1 MKIRTYIYGLLT
13 AVLGCGM
20 SGCALRDDDL
30 MAEAMRIQLGAEVT
44 SSVLSRVSPNVMDYD
59 VNQLLPITL
68 VRWDEGLG
76 DNVSG
81 KTELSATMGIPAT
94 DGTWL
99 REIAFDAPQFYKDK
113 EKGVGF
119 AGWYPASD
127 DEGWVKVKTGD
138 KEEVIDSNH
147 TMTYNLDGTTDVMVS
162 DFARGNFQSGM
173 PALKFHHA
181 LSMYKIYVYA
191 VDEECRK
198 TWGELTQ
205 VTLSNLHQQLK
216 VQLPATF
223 TGDWEPKYSFSTP
236 QPESGPPTS
245 YKLFN
250 DGAQQ
255 ALPVGMSNA
264 EEVGTLLHG
273 KPAGGGSIPEGVL
286 YIEAKTTEQTAGVK
300 VAVVRDFKPGYTYNI
315 YLKFSEKGIINADV
329 SATDWEYDPDNEY
342 VVTQDYGLLTDLSR
356 YGTAN
361 CYIVSSANRG
371 YCFDATVKGNGVNTL
386 TKKDGTVIQLP
397 DRDVHLDIDEVKIL
411 RSDAM
416 MELNTDGKMQPITDY
431 ATRVNTPIVELL
443 SNKLTDGKIVF
454 RVPGNKDNSSDY
466 RLICRGNVKIGAY
479 KNGKIVWS
487 WHIWVTDKPQNQ
499 GYSNGYVALDR
510 NLGAVTDDYKTF
522 QRVHSAWSGLYYQW
536 GRKDPIFRPT
546 VDENDDWKDV
556 WPRNVIDR
564 AVSVAEAHEKPTAY
578 FWSSTS
584 NDWTT
589 DTENSDYFWGYISVR
604 DDVKKTLY
612 DPCPPGYRVPGNAIW
627 ENQTDAMT
635 VSPVSNGTTFA
646 GYEFTIRDMID
657 IYYPAAACLA
667 EGQLFTCDHNGT
679 HDNTEKYTYLYS
691 ATPYDPSLY
700 GQTDPKYKGLA
711 YHFRY
716 NEKSGA
722 SSPVL
727 VADPDQYHV
736 KRSAAY
742 PVRCV
747 FENSA
752 PTVTDLSEV
761 QTANSYVVSKS
772 GFYKFRATTRGNGV
786 TGLYVVSNGTLAYR
800 SFDATMGAGISG
812 IDKIDLLWWQ
822 GDLSADSNYKTFA
835 NGNPSSDKVAAK
847 CPVVILDNGKLEDGF
862 ATFYV
867 TVDETT
873 YGNVGL
879 AAYDAN
885 GEILWSWHIWIQPEV
900 KVVRLGDY
908 TVMDRNL
915 GATYAPANENYESDN
930 FYANLGLYYQWG
942 RKDPFFPPKGKDNT
956 DNSTDVW
963 FKKENGVWK
972 KQTQNS
978 VSTKN
983 LIPQSVKHPLEFYK
997 SGNSLWQTSFLTL
1010 DAEPN
1015 DLWGYVGSA
1024 GTPGESFAKTMY
1036 DPCPPGY
1043 RVMQHDVFQSANI
1056 CSSDNQNNY
1065 IISGSNYN
1073 SNGIYFKDN
1082 MTAMGTI
1089 SAGGVWF
1096 PNSRA
1101 INSAGNFV
1109 NDNNYRLSTATPYY
1123 NPGGYDNWWQYTPP
1137 YVNSREMRW
1146 SIQYSYYYYYQ
1157 VQQNHLNNWMAD
1169 GRVVRCQME

>member
-1 MKIRTYIYGLLT
+1 MKIRMYIYGLLT

-44 SSVLSRVSPNVMDYD
+44 SSVLSRVSPNVMVYD
-59 VNQLLPITL
+59 VNQSLPITL

-81 KTELSATMGIPAT
+81 KTELSATMGTPAT

-99 REIAFDAPQFYKDK
+99 REIAFDTPQFYNSKVGD
-113 EKGVGF
+113 VGF
-119 AGWYPASD
+119 AGWYPASTHG
-127 DEGWVKVKTGD
+127 GWVKTDGK
-138 KEEVIDSNH
+138 VIDPNH

-181 LSMYKIYVYA
+181 LSMYKIFVYA
-191 VDEECRK
+191 VDDGCKK
-198 TWGELTQ
+198 TWGELKQ
-205 VTLSNLHQQLK
+205 VTLSNLHEQLK
-216 VQLPATF
+216 VQLPASF
-223 TGDWEPKYSFSTP
+223 TGDWAPQYRFSTP
-236 QPESGPPTS
+236 QSESGNPTYQS
-245 YKLFN
+245 YEILN
-250 DGAQQ
+250 DVEQQ
-255 ALPVGMSNA
+255 ELPVGMSYA
-264 EEVGTLLHG
+264 KEVGTLLHG
-273 KPAGGGSIPEGVL
+273 KPAGGGNIREGVL
-286 YIEAKTTEQTAGVK
+286 YIEAITTKQTEAVK

-329 SATDWEYDPDNEY
+329 SATDWTYDSSEYE
-342 VVTQDYGLLTDLSR
+342 VTQDFGLLTDLSR

-386 TKKDGTVIQLP
+386 TKRDGTVIQLP
-397 DRDVHLDIDEVKIL
+397 DRDVHLDIDTVAIL

-416 MELNTDGKMQPITDY
+416 MELDANGKMQPITDY
-431 ATRVNTPIVELL
+431 AKRVNTPIVELL

-454 RVPGNKDNSSDY
+454 RVPGNKANSSDY
-466 RLICRGNVKIGAY
+466 RLIYRGNVKIGAY

-510 NLGAVTDDYKTF
+510 NLGAVTNDYNTF
-522 QRVHSAWSGLYYQW
+522 QPVHSAWSGLYYQW

-546 VDENDDWKDV
+546 VDEQPEWAAI
-556 WPRNVIDR
+556 WPPKKENRV
-564 AVSVAEAHEKPTAY
+564 VSVAEAHENPTTY
-578 FWSSTS
+578 FWDSAS

-667 EGQLFTCDHNGT
+667 EGGLQYSDKKNVSQMENF
-679 HDNTEKYTYLYS
+679 TYLYS

-700 GQTDPKYKGLA
+700 GQTDSKYKGLA

-716 NEKSGA
+716 NDQQP
-722 SSPVL
+722 SPVL
-727 VADPDQYHV
+727 VGNDPDQYHV

-786 TGLYVVSNGTLAYR
+786 TGLLVVQDDGTYYR

-822 GDLSADSNYKTFA
+822 GDLSTGSDYKTFT
-835 NGNPSSDKVAAK
+835 NGSPSSDEVAAK
-847 CPVVILDNGKLEDGF
+847 CPVTILDNGKLEDGF

-867 TVDETT
+867 KVDETT

-885 GEILWSWHIWIQPEV
+885 GTILWSWHIWIQPEV

-915 GATYAPANENYESDN
+915 GATYAPADKNYDSNN
-930 FYANLGLYYQWG
+930 FYANIGLYYQWG
-942 RKDPFFPPKGKDNT
+942 RKDPFFPPSGKNNT

-963 FKKENGVWK
+963 FKKENGVWT
-972 KQTQNS
+972 KQTFNNVTS
-978 VSTKN
+978 KSTIKESA
-983 LIPQSVKHPLEFYK
+983 QHPLDYY
-997 SGNSLWQTSFLTL
+997 SSNNTLWQTSYSNLK
-1010 DAEPN
+1010 EQPN

-1024 GTPGESFAKTMY
+1024 GSIGESFAKTMY

-1056 CSSDNQNNY
+1056 CNANDGTSY
-1065 IISGSNYN
+1065 TFYSGIYN
-1073 SNGIYFKDN
+1073 SNGIYFNDGLSTSKG
-1082 MTAMGTI
+1082 AI

-1101 INSAGNFV
+1101 IGSSGNFV
-1109 NDNNYRLSTATPYY
+1109 NGNYRLSTATPFYKDTQTL
-1123 NPGGYDNWWQYTPP
+1123 N
-1137 YVNSREMRW
+1137 VREMRW
-1146 SIQYSYYYYYQ
+1146 TKSSIQQDNSS
-1157 VQQNHLNNWMAD
+1157 WMAAA
-1169 GRVVRCQME
+1169 RVVRCQME

>member
-1 MKIRTYIYGLLT
+1 MYIYALLMAVTGYGL
-13 AVLGCGM
+13 
-20 SGCALRDDDL
+20 SGCVRQDEDL

-59 VNQLLPITL
+59 VNQSLPITL
-68 VRWDEGLG
+68 VRWDETRG
-76 DNVSG
+76 DNVYG
-81 KTELSATMGIPAT
+81 RTELRATMGTPAT

-99 REIAFDAPQFYKDK
+99 REIAFDIPQFYNDK
-113 EKGVGF
+113 VGDVGF

-127 DEGWVKVKTGD
+127 DTSWVKTVDD
-138 KEEVIDSNH
+138 KVIDSNH
-147 TMTYNLDGTTDVMVS
+147 TMTYKLDGTTDVMVS

-173 PALKFHHA
+173 PALTFHHA
-181 LSMYKIYVYA
+181 LSMYKIYAYA
-191 VDEECRK
+191 VDDECK
-198 TWGELTQ
+198 ETWGELTK

-223 TGDWEPKYSFSTP
+223 TGDWEPQYSFSTP
-236 QPESGPPTS
+236 QPESGTPTYQS
-245 YKLFN
+245 YEILN

-273 KPAGGGSIPEGVL
+273 KPAGGGSISEGVL
-286 YIEAKTTEQTAGVK
+286 YIEAVTTKQTKGVK
-300 VAVVRDFKPGYTYNI
+300 VAVVRDFQPGHTYHI
-315 YLKFSEKGIINADV
+315 YLKFSEKGIINAEV
-329 SATDWEYDPDNEY
+329 SATDWVYDSENDYE
-342 VVTQDYGLLTDLSR
+342 VTQDFGLLTDLSR

-386 TKKDGTVIQLP
+386 TKRDGTVIQLP
-397 DRDVHLDIDEVKIL
+397 DREISLTDIDHVKIL

-416 MELNTDGKMQPITDY
+416 MKLDANGKMQPITNNEE
-431 ATRVNTPIVELL
+431 RVNTEIIELL
-443 SNKLTDGKIVF
+443 SDKLTDGKVVF
-454 RVPGNKDNSSDY
+454 NVPGNKDDSGDY
-466 RLICRGNVKIGAY
+466 RLIHRGNVKIAAY
-479 KNGKIVWS
+479 DKAGKIVWS

-522 QRVHSAWSGLYYQW
+522 QASHSAWAGLYYQW

-546 VDENDDWKDV
+546 VQQGDWSTV
-556 WPRNVIDR
+556 WPQNVR
-564 AVSVAEAHEKPTAY
+564 RQRVSVAEAHADPTAY
-578 FWSSTS
+578 FYDPGS
-584 NDWTT
+584 NHWTT
-589 DTENSDYFWGYISVR
+589 DEQNSDYFWGYISMR

-627 ENQTDAMT
+627 ENRADGMKSQKLTN
-635 VSPVSNGTTFA
+635 SSSGFA
-646 GYEFTIRDMID
+646 GYDFSIANMIH
-657 IYYPAAACLA
+657 IYYPGAVCIA
-667 EGQLFTCDHNGT
+667 EGELKQTDEINGVGG
-679 HDNTEKYTYLYS
+679 DYTYLYS

-700 GQTDPKYKGLA
+700 GQTDAEHKGLA

-716 NEKSGA
+716 GGTNDT
-722 SSPVL
+722 PVL
-727 VADPDQYHV
+727 VADPVRYHV

-752 PTVTDLSEV
+752 PTVSDLSEV

-786 TGLYVVSNGTLAYR
+786 TGLHVVQGNSSVYR
-800 SFDATMGAGISG
+800 AFDAGMGAGISG
-812 IDKIDLLWWQ
+812 IDKVDVLWWQ
-822 GDLSADSNYKTFA
+822 GDLSQDSDYLRFA
-835 NGNPSSDKVAAK
+835 AGNPSSEKVEAE
-847 CPVVILDNGKLEDGF
+847 CPVVMLDNGRLEDGF

-885 GEILWSWHIWIQPEV
+885 GTILWSWHIWIQPEV
-900 KVVRLGDY
+900 KVVSLGAY

-915 GATYAPANENYESDN
+915 GATYAPEGTTFEGKN
-930 FYANLGLYYQWG
+930 FNASLGLYYQWG
-942 RKDPFFPPKGKDNT
+942 RKDPFFPPYSTYTTNTSTQPWFRKDYDGTWEKQNANTVTAKGT
-956 DNSTDVW
+956 
-963 FKKENGVWK
+963 
-972 KQTQNS
+972 
-978 VSTKN
+978 
-983 LIPQSVKHPLEFYK
+983 IPQSVQQPLSYYY
-997 SGNSLWQTSFLTL
+997 SGNTYWQTSYTGNKGQ
-1010 DAEPN
+1010 AN

-1024 GTPGESFAKTMY
+1024 GTIGDSFAKTMY

-1043 RVMQHDVFQSANI
+1043 RVMQHDVFESANI
-1056 CSSDNQNNY
+1056 CQSNAETAYDIGGNNY
-1065 IISGSNYN
+1065 TYN
-1073 SNGIYFKDN
+1073 ENGIYFTDGMK
-1082 MTAMGTI
+1082 AMGTI

-1096 PNSRA
+1096 PNARFITSTGDFS
-1101 INSAGNFV
+1101 SA
-1109 NDNNYRLSTATPYY
+1109 DNYRLSTATPFSSG
-1123 NPGGYDNWWQYTPP
+1123 NNTL
-1137 YVNSREMRW
+1137 NTREMRW
-1146 SIQYSYYYYYQ
+1146 EKTKTWSWSNYDGYK
-1157 VQQNHLNNWMAD
+1157 VWQNHGESSLDANWMVD

>member
-1 MKIRTYIYGLLT
+1 MKIRVYIYGLLT

-44 SSVLSRVSPNVMDYD
+44 SSVLSRVNPNVMDYD
-59 VNQLLPITL
+59 VNQSLPITL
-68 VRWDEGLG
+68 VRWDENQG

-81 KTELSATMGIPAT
+81 RTELSATMGTPAT

-99 REIAFDAPQFYKDK
+99 REIAFDTPQFYNNKVGD
-113 EKGVGF
+113 VGF

-127 DEGWVKVKTGD
+127 DADARWAKNGG
-138 KEEVIDSNH
+138 EVIASDN
-147 TMTYNLDGTTDVMVS
+147 TMTYNLDGTTDVMLS
-162 DFARGNFQSGM
+162 DFVRGNFQSGM

-191 VDEECRK
+191 VDDGCKE
-198 TWGELTQ
+198 TWGELKQ

-216 VQLPATF
+216 VKLPATF
-223 TGDWEPKYSFSTP
+223 TGGDWEPEYTYVTP
-236 QPESGPPTS
+236 TPEGGGNPTYKS
-245 YKLFN
+245 YELLDDNKPKE
-250 DGAQQ
+250 
-255 ALPVGMSNA
+255 LPVGMANA
-264 EEVGTLLHG
+264 IEVGTLLHG
-273 KPAGGGSIPEGVL
+273 KPAGGGKVTEGVL
-286 YIEAKTTEQTAGVK
+286 YIEAQTANQKENVR
-300 VAVVRDFKPGYTYNI
+300 VAVVRDFQPGHTYHI
-315 YLKFSEKGIINADV
+315 YLKFSEKGIINAEV
-329 SATDWEYDPDNEY
+329 SATDWVYDSENDYE
-342 VVTQDYGLLTDLSR
+342 VTQDFGLLTDLSR

-386 TKKDGTVIQLP
+386 TKRDGTVIQLP
-397 DRDVHLDIDEVKIL
+397 DRDVHLDIDTVAIL

-416 MELNTDGKMQPITDY
+416 MELDANGKMQPITDY
-431 ATRVNTPIVELL
+431 KERVKTPIVELL

-466 RLICRGNVKIGAY
+466 RLIYRGNVKIGAY

-487 WHIWVTDKPQNQ
+487 WHIWITDKPQNQ

-522 QRVHSAWSGLYYQW
+522 QPVHSAWSGLYYQW

-546 VDENDDWKDV
+546 VDERPEWAAI
-556 WPRNVIDR
+556 WPPKKENRV
-564 AVSVAEAHEKPTAY
+564 VSVAEAHEKPTTY

-657 IYYPAAACLA
+657 IYYPAAVCLA
-667 EGQLFTCDHNGT
+667 EGGLQYSDKKNVSQMENF
-679 HDNTEKYTYLYS
+679 TYLYS

-700 GQTDPKYKGLA
+700 GQTDSKYKGLA

-716 NEKSGA
+716 NDQQP
-722 SSPVL
+722 SPVL
-727 VADPDQYHV
+727 VGNDRDQYHV

-786 TGLYVVSNGTLAYR
+786 TGLLVVQDDGTYYR

-835 NGNPSSDKVAAK
+835 NGSPSSDEVAAK
-847 CPVVILDNGKLEDGF
+847 CPVVILDNGKLDDGF

-867 TVDETT
+867 KVDETT

-885 GEILWSWHIWIQPEV
+885 GTILWSWHIWIQPEV

-915 GATYAPANENYESDN
+915 GATYAPADKNYDSDN
-930 FYANLGLYYQWG
+930 FYANIGLYYQWG
-942 RKDPFFPPKGKDNT
+942 RKDPFFPPSGKNNT
-956 DNSTDVW
+956 NTSTDVW
-963 FKKENGVWK
+963 FKKENGLWT
-972 KQTQNS
+972 KQTSNKVTS
-978 VSTKN
+978 KSTIKESA
-983 LIPQSVKHPLEFYK
+983 QHPLDYY
-997 SGNSLWQTSFLTL
+997 SSSNNTLWQTTYTNLKE
-1010 DAEPN
+1010 EPN

-1024 GTPGESFAKTMY
+1024 GSIGESFAKTMY

-1043 RVMQHDVFQSANI
+1043 RVMQHDVFESANI
-1056 CSSDNQNNY
+1056 CNANDDTDFSFY
-1065 IISGSNYN
+1065 YGIYN
-1073 SNGIYFKDN
+1073 ENGIYFNDDLRTSKG
-1082 MTAMGTI
+1082 AI

-1096 PNSRA
+1096 PNARGIASDGKFA
-1101 INSAGNFV
+1101 AAGA
-1109 NDNNYRLSTATPYY
+1109 YRLSTATPFYKDSQTL
-1123 NPGGYDNWWQYTPP
+1123 NC
-1137 YVNSREMRW
+1137 REMKW
-1146 SIQYSYYYYYQ
+1146 SSTLIRQDNSS
-1157 VQQNHLNNWMAD
+1157 WMAD

>member
-1 MKIRTYIYGLLT
+1 MKIRVYIYGLLT

-20 SGCALRDDDL
+20 SGCALQDDDL

-59 VNQLLPITL
+59 VNQSLPITL
-68 VRWDEGLG
+68 VRWDENQG

-81 KTELSATMGIPAT
+81 RTELSATMGTPAT

-99 REIAFDAPQFYKDK
+99 REIAFGTPQFYNDK
-113 EKGVGF
+113 VGDVGF

-127 DEGWVKVKTGD
+127 AEGAGWVKNGG
-138 KEEVIDSNH
+138 EVIASDN
-147 TMTYNLDGTTDVMVS
+147 TMTYNLDGTTDVMLS
-162 DFARGNFQSGM
+162 DFVRGNFQSGM

-191 VDEECRK
+191 VDDGCKE
-198 TWGELTQ
+198 TWGELKQ

-216 VQLPATF
+216 VKLPATF
-223 TGDWEPKYSFSTP
+223 TGGDWEPEYTYVTP
-236 QPESGPPTS
+236 TPEGGGNPTQF
-245 YKLFN
+245 YELLDDNKPKE
-250 DGAQQ
+250 
-255 ALPVGMSNA
+255 LPVGMANA
-264 EEVGTLLHG
+264 IEVGTLLHG
-273 KPAGGGSIPEGVL
+273 KPAGGGKVTEGVL
-286 YIEAKTTEQTAGVK
+286 YIEAQTANQKENVR
-300 VAVVRDFKPGYTYNI
+300 VAVVRDFQPGHTYHI
-315 YLKFSEKGIINADV
+315 YLKFSEKGIINAEV
-329 SATDWEYDPDNEY
+329 SATDWVYDSENDYE
-342 VVTQDYGLLTDLSR
+342 VTQDFGLLTDLSR

-386 TKKDGTVIQLP
+386 TKRDGTVIQLP

-416 MELNTDGKMQPITDY
+416 MELDANGKMQPITDY
-431 ATRVNTPIVELL
+431 AKRVNTPIVELL

-454 RVPGNKDNSSDY
+454 RVPGNTDNSSDY
-466 RLICRGNVKIGAY
+466 RLIYRGNVKIGAY

-487 WHIWVTDKPQNQ
+487 WHIWITDKPQNQ

-522 QRVHSAWSGLYYQW
+522 QPVHSAWSGLYYQW

-546 VDENDDWKDV
+546 VDERPEWADI
-556 WPRNVIDR
+556 WPPKKENRV
-564 AVSVAEAHEKPTAY
+564 VSVAEAHEKPTTY

-679 HDNTEKYTYLYS
+679 HDKTEKYTYLYS

-700 GQTDPKYKGLA
+700 GQTDSRYKGLA

-716 NEKSGA
+716 NENSGA

-727 VADPDQYHV
+727 VADPNQYHV

-800 SFDATMGAGISG
+800 SFDATMGTGISG

-822 GDLSADSNYKTFA
+822 GDLSAGSDYKTFA
-835 NGNPSSDKVAAK
+835 NGSPSSDEVAAK
-847 CPVVILDNGKLEDGF
+847 CPVVILDNGKLDDGF

-867 TVDETT
+867 KVDETT

-885 GEILWSWHIWIQPEV
+885 GTILWSWHIWIQPEV

-915 GATYAPANENYESDN
+915 GATYAPADKDYDSNN
-930 FYANLGLYYQWG
+930 FYANIGLYYQWG
-942 RKDPFFPPKGKDNT
+942 RKDPFFPPKDKNNT

-963 FKKENGVWK
+963 FKKENGVWT
-972 KQTQNS
+972 KQTSNK
-978 VSTKN
+978 VTAKSTIKESA
-983 LIPQSVKHPLEFYK
+983 QHPLDYY
-997 SGNSLWQTSFLTL
+997 SSNNTLWQTSFLTL

-1043 RVMQHDVFQSANI
+1043 RVMQHDVFESANI
-1056 CSSDNQNNY
+1056 CNANDGTKY
-1065 IISGSNYN
+1065 TFHDGIYN
-1073 SNGIYFKDN
+1073 SNGIYFNDGLSTSK
-1082 MTAMGTI
+1082 GVI

-1096 PNSRA
+1096 PNARGIASDGMFA
-1101 INSAGNFV
+1101 AAGT
-1109 NDNNYRLSTATPYY
+1109 YRLSTATPFYKDSQTL
-1123 NPGGYDNWWQYTPP
+1123 NC
-1137 YVNSREMRW
+1137 REMKW
-1146 SIQYSYYYYYQ
+1146 SSTSIGQDNSS
-1157 VQQNHLNNWMAD
+1157 WMAD

>member
-1 MKIRTYIYGLLT
+1 MKIRVYIYGLLT

-59 VNQLLPITL
+59 VNQPLPITL

-99 REIAFDAPQFYKDK
+99 REIAFDTPQFYNDK
-113 EKGVGF
+113 VGDVGF

-127 DEGWVKVKTGD
+127 DAGWVETVDD
-138 KEEVIDSNH
+138 KVIDSNH
-147 TMTYNLDGTTDVMVS
+147 TMTYKLDGTTDVMVS

-181 LSMYKIYVYA
+181 LSMYKIYAYA
-191 VDEECRK
+191 VDEDCK
-198 TWGELTQ
+198 KSWGELKQ

-216 VQLPATF
+216 VKLPATF
-223 TGDWEPKYSFSTP
+223 TGGDWEPEYTYVTP
-236 QPESGPPTS
+236 TPEGGGNPTQS
-245 YKLFN
+245 YELLDDNKPKE
-250 DGAQQ
+250 
-255 ALPVGMSNA
+255 LPVGMANA
-264 EEVGTLLHG
+264 IEVGTLLHG
-273 KPAGGGSIPEGVL
+273 KPAGGGKVTEGVL
-286 YIEAKTTEQTAGVK
+286 YIEAQTANQKENVR
-300 VAVVRDFKPGYTYNI
+300 VAVVRDFQPGHTYHI
-315 YLKFSEKGIINADV
+315 YLKFSEKGIINAEV
-329 SATDWEYDPDNEY
+329 SATDWVYDSESDYE
-342 VVTQDYGLLTDLSR
+342 VTQDFGLLTDLSR

-397 DRDVHLDIDEVKIL
+397 DREISLTDIDHVKIL

-416 MELNTDGKMQPITDY
+416 MKLDANGKMQPITNNEE
-431 ATRVNTPIVELL
+431 RVNTEIIELL
-443 SNKLTDGKIVF
+443 SDKLTDGKVVF
-454 RVPGNKDNSSDY
+454 NVPGNEDDSGDY
-466 RLICRGNVKIGAY
+466 RLIYRGNVKIAAY
-479 KNGKIVWS
+479 DKAGNIVWS

-510 NLGAVTDDYKTF
+510 NLGAVTNDYSTF
-522 QRVHSAWSGLYYQW
+522 QANHSAWAGLYYQW

-546 VDENDDWKDV
+546 VQQGDWSTV
-556 WPRNVIDR
+556 WPQNVKQQR
-564 AVSVAEAHEKPTAY
+564 VSVAEAHADPTAY
-578 FWSSTS
+578 FYDPGS
-584 NDWTT
+584 NHWTT
-589 DTENSDYFWGYISVR
+589 DEQNSDYFWGYISMR

-627 ENQTDAMT
+627 ENRADGMKSQKLTN
-635 VSPVSNGTTFA
+635 SSSGFA
-646 GYEFTIRDMID
+646 GYDFSIANMIH
-657 IYYPAAACLA
+657 IYYPGAVCIA
-667 EGQLFTCDHNGT
+667 EGELKQTDEINGVGG
-679 HDNTEKYTYLYS
+679 DYTYLYS

-700 GQTDPKYKGLA
+700 GQTDAEHKGLA

-716 NEKSGA
+716 GGTNDT
-722 SSPVL
+722 PVL
-727 VADPDQYHV
+727 VADPVRYHV

-752 PTVTDLSEV
+752 PTVSDLSEV

-800 SFDATMGAGISG
+800 SFDATMGTGISG

-822 GDLSADSNYKTFA
+822 GNLSAGSDYKTFA
-835 NGNPSSDKVAAK
+835 NGSPSSDEVAAK
-847 CPVVILDNGKLEDGF
+847 CPVVILDNGKLDDGF

-867 TVDETT
+867 KVDETT

-885 GEILWSWHIWIQPEV
+885 GTILWSWHIWIQPEV

-915 GATYAPANENYESDN
+915 GATYAPANENYDSDN

-972 KQTQNS
+972 KQMQNS

-983 LIPQSVKHPLEFYK
+983 LIPQSVKHPLEFYS

-1043 RVMQHDVFQSANI
+1043 RVMQHDVFESANI
-1056 CSSDNQNNY
+1056 CNANDDREYSFYDG
-1065 IISGSNYN
+1065 IYN
-1073 SNGIYFKDN
+1073 ENGIYFKDGFE
-1082 MTAMGTI
+1082 TSKGTI

-1096 PNSRA
+1096 PNARGIASDGKFA
-1101 INSAGNFV
+1101 AAGS
-1109 NDNNYRLSTATPYY
+1109 YRLSTATPYY
-1123 NPGGYDNWWQYTPP
+1123 KDTQTLNC
-1137 YVNSREMRW
+1137 REMKW
-1146 SIQYSYYYYYQ
+1146 TSTSIWQDNSS
-1157 VQQNHLNNWMAD
+1157 WMAD

>member
-1 MKIRTYIYGLLT
+1 MKIRMYIYGLLT

-44 SSVLSRVSPNVMDYD
+44 SSVLSRVSPNVMVYD
-59 VNQLLPITL
+59 VNQSLPITL

-81 KTELSATMGIPAT
+81 KTELSATMGTPAT

-99 REIAFDAPQFYKDK
+99 REIAFDTPQFYNSKVGD
-113 EKGVGF
+113 VGF
-119 AGWYPASD
+119 AGWYPASTHG
-127 DEGWVKVKTGD
+127 GWVKTDGK
-138 KEEVIDSNH
+138 VIDPNH

-181 LSMYKIYVYA
+181 LSMYKIFVYA
-191 VDEECRK
+191 VDDGCKK
-198 TWGELTQ
+198 TWGELKQ
-205 VTLSNLHQQLK
+205 VTLSNLHEQLK
-216 VQLPATF
+216 VQLPASF
-223 TGDWEPKYSFSTP
+223 TGDWAPQYSFSTP
-236 QPESGPPTS
+236 QSESGTPTYQS
-245 YKLFN
+245 YEILN
-250 DGAQQ
+250 VGAQQ
-255 ALPVGMSNA
+255 ELPVGMSNA
-264 EEVGTLLHG
+264 KEVGTLLHG
-273 KPAGGGSIPEGVL
+273 KPAGGGNIREGVL
-286 YIEAKTTEQTAGVK
+286 YIEAITTKQTEAVK

-329 SATDWEYDPDNEY
+329 SATDWEYDPGNEY
-342 VVTQDYGLLTDLSR
+342 EVTQDFGLLTDLSR

-386 TKKDGTVIQLP
+386 TKRDGTVIQLP

-416 MELNTDGKMQPITDY
+416 MELDKNGKMQPIKDY
-431 ATRVNTPIVELL
+431 AKRVNTPIVELL

-454 RVPGNKDNSSDY
+454 RVPGNTANSSDY
-466 RLICRGNVKIGAY
+466 RLIYRGNVKIGAY

-522 QRVHSAWSGLYYQW
+522 QPVHSAWSGLYYQW

-546 VDENDDWKDV
+546 VDERPEWAAI
-556 WPRNVIDR
+556 WPPKKENRV
-564 AVSVAEAHEKPTAY
+564 VSVAEAHEKPTTY

-612 DPCPPGYRVPGNAIW
+612 DPCPPGYRVPGNALW
-627 ENQTDAMT
+627 ENQASDM
-635 VSPVSNGTTFA
+635 VVNQVSNGTTFA
-646 GYEFTIRDMID
+646 GYQFTIQNMIH

-667 EGQLFTCDHNGT
+667 DGQLFTCDHSGNNHDET
-679 HDNTEKYTYLYS
+679 HEYTYLYS

-716 NEKSGA
+716 NENSGA

-727 VADPDQYHV
+727 VADPEQYHV

-747 FENSA
+747 FENSS

-786 TGLYVVSNGTLAYR
+786 TGLLVVQDDGTYYR

-822 GDLSADSNYKTFA
+822 GDLSTGSDYKTFT
-835 NGNPSSDKVAAK
+835 NGSPSSDEVAAK
-847 CPVVILDNGKLEDGF
+847 CPVVVLDNGKLDDGF

-867 TVDETT
+867 KVDETT

-885 GEILWSWHIWIQPEV
+885 GTILWSWHIWIQPEV

-915 GATYAPANENYESDN
+915 GATYAPADENFASDK
-930 FYANLGLYYQWG
+930 FFANLGLYYQWG
-942 RKDPFFPPKGKDNT
+942 RKDPFFPPKGKNNT

-963 FKKENGVWK
+963 FKKENGVWT
-972 KQTQNS
+972 KQTFNNVTS
-978 VSTKN
+978 KSTIKESA
-983 LIPQSVKHPLEFYK
+983 QHPLDYY
-997 SGNSLWQTSFLTL
+997 SSNNTLWQTSYSNLK
-1010 DAEPN
+1010 EQPN

-1024 GTPGESFAKTMY
+1024 GSIGESFAKTMY

-1056 CSSDNQNNY
+1056 CNANDGTSY
-1065 IISGSNYN
+1065 TFGSGIYN
-1073 SNGIYFKDN
+1073 SNGIYFNDGLRTSK
-1082 MTAMGTI
+1082 GVI
-1089 SAGGVWF
+1089 SAGRVWF

-1101 INSAGNFV
+1101 IGSSGNFV
-1109 NDNNYRLSTATPYY
+1109 NGNYRLSTATPFYKDTQTL
-1123 NPGGYDNWWQYTPP
+1123 N
-1137 YVNSREMRW
+1137 VREMRW
-1146 SIQYSYYYYYQ
+1146 TKSSIQQDNSS
-1157 VQQNHLNNWMAD
+1157 WMAAA
-1169 GRVVRCQME
+1169 RVVRCQME

>member
-1 MKIRTYIYGLLT
+1 MKIRVYIYGLLT

-59 VNQLLPITL
+59 VDQILPITL
-68 VRWDEGLG
+68 IRWDENQG
-76 DNVSG
+76 DDVSG
-81 KTELSATMGIPAT
+81 KTELSATMGTPAT

-99 REIAFDAPQFYKDK
+99 REIAFDIPQFYNNKVGD
-113 EKGVGF
+113 VGF
-119 AGWYPASD
+119 AGWYPSS
-127 DEGWVKVKTGD
+127 GWVKTGG
-138 KEEVIDSNH
+138 KGN

-198 TWGELTQ
+198 TWGELKQ
-205 VTLSNLHQQLK
+205 VTLSNLHKQLK

-223 TGDWEPKYSFSTP
+223 TEDWEPVYSFSTP
-236 QPESGPPTS
+236 QSESGAPAYQS
-245 YKLFN
+245 YKILN

-255 ALPVGMSNA
+255 ELPVGMSNA

-273 KPAGGGSIPEGVL
+273 KPAGGGSISEGVL
-286 YIEAKTTEQTAGVK
+286 YIEAVTTKQTAGVK

-386 TKKDGTVIQLP
+386 TKRDGTIIQLP
-397 DRDVHLDIDEVKIL
+397 DKDVHLDIDSVAIL

-416 MELNTDGKMQPITDY
+416 MELDADGKMQPITNY
-431 ATRVNTPIVELL
+431 KERVKPPIVELL

-454 RVPGNKDNSSDY
+454 RVPGNTANSSDY

-510 NLGAVTDDYKTF
+510 NLGAVTNDYKTF
-522 QRVHSAWSGLYYQW
+522 QSAHSAWSGLYYQW

-546 VDENDDWKDV
+546 VDEKDEWKDV
-556 WPRNVIDR
+556 WPRKVVEH
-564 AVSVAEAHEKPTAY
+564 AVTVAEAHADPTAY

-612 DPCPPGYRVPGNAIW
+612 DPCPPGYRVPGNALW
-627 ENQTDAMT
+627 ENQTSDM
-635 VSPVSNGTTFA
+635 VVNRVSNGTTFA
-646 GYEFTIRDMID
+646 GYQFTIQKMIY
-657 IYYPAAACLA
+657 IYYPGTVCLA
-667 EGQLFTCDHNGT
+667 EGALQNSDDISANEMGKF
-679 HDNTEKYTYLYS
+679 TYLYS

-716 NEKSGA
+716 DENFGTNYNS
-722 SSPVL
+722 VL
-727 VADPDQYHV
+727 VADPDKYYV
-736 KRSAAY
+736 GRSAAY

-747 FENSA
+747 FEDSA

-761 QTANSYVVSKS
+761 QTANSYVVSRS

-822 GDLSADSNYKTFA
+822 GDLSARSDYKTFT
-835 NGNPSSDKVAAK
+835 NGNPSSDEVAAK
-847 CPVVILDNGKLEDGF
+847 CPVVILDNGKLDDGF

-885 GEILWSWHIWIQPEV
+885 GTILWSWHIWIQPEV

-915 GATYAPANENYESDN
+915 GATYAPADKNYYSDN

-942 RKDPFFPPKGKDNT
+942 RKDPFFPPIGKDNT
-956 DNSTDVW
+956 DKTTDVW

-983 LIPQSVKHPLEFYK
+983 LIPQSVKHPLEFYE

-1043 RVMQHDVFQSANI
+1043 RVMQHDVFESANI
-1056 CSSDNQNNY
+1056 CNANDNTEY
-1065 IISGSNYN
+1065 SFYN
-1073 SNGIYFKDN
+1073 GIYNENGIYFNDDLSTSK
-1082 MTAMGTI
+1082 GTI

-1123 NPGGYDNWWQYTPP
+1123 NPGGYEWGIYKPP
-1137 YVNSREMRW
+1137 YVNCREMRW
-1146 SIQYSYYYYYQ
+1146 TNSSIKQDNTS
-1157 VQQNHLNNWMAD
+1157 WMAAA
-1169 GRVVRCQME
+1169 RVVRCQME

>member
-1 MKIRTYIYGLLT
+1 MKIRVYIYGLLT

-20 SGCALRDDDL
+20 SGCALQDDDL

-59 VNQLLPITL
+59 VNQPLPITL
-68 VRWDEGLG
+68 VRWDENRG
-76 DNVSG
+76 DNVYD
-81 KTELSATMGIPAT
+81 KTELGATMGIPAT

-99 REIAFDAPQFYKDK
+99 REIAFDIPQFYNNKVGD
-113 EKGVGF
+113 VGF

-127 DEGWVKVKTGD
+127 DAGWVKTDGR
-138 KEEVIDSNH
+138 VIDSNQS
-147 TMTYNLDGTTDVMVS
+147 MTYNLDGTTDVMVS

-191 VDEECRK
+191 VDDECK
-198 TWGELTQ
+198 ETWGELTQ
-205 VTLSNLHQQLK
+205 VTLSNLHRQLK

-236 QPESGPPTS
+236 QSESGDPAYQS
-245 YKLFN
+245 YKILN

-255 ALPVGMSNA
+255 ELPVGMSNA
-264 EEVGTLLHG
+264 KEVGTLLHG
-273 KPAGGGSIPEGVL
+273 KPAGGGSISEGVL
-286 YIEAKTTEQTAGVK
+286 YIEAVTNNNKQIKRVK

-329 SATDWEYDPDNEY
+329 SATDWTYDSNEY
-342 VVTQDYGLLTDLSR
+342 EVTQDFGLLTDLSR

-386 TKKDGTVIQLP
+386 TKRDGTVIQLP
-397 DRDVHLDIDEVKIL
+397 DRDVHLDIDTVAIL

-416 MELNTDGKMQPITDY
+416 MKLDENGKMQPITKY
-431 ATRVNTPIVELL
+431 KERVKTPIVELL

-454 RVPGNKDNSSDY
+454 RVPGNTDNSSDF

-522 QRVHSAWSGLYYQW
+522 QPVHSAWSGLYYQW

-578 FWSSTS
+578 FWDSAS

-612 DPCPPGYRVPGNAIW
+612 DPCPPGYRVPGNALW
-627 ENQTDAMT
+627 ENQTSDMT
-635 VSPVSNGTTFA
+635 VDPVSNGTTFA
-646 GYEFTIRDMID
+646 GYQFTIQKMIH
-657 IYYPAAACLA
+657 IYYPEAVCLA
-667 EGQLFTCDHNGT
+667 EGGLQYSDKKNVSQMENF
-679 HDNTEKYTYLYS
+679 TYLYS

-700 GQTDPKYKGLA
+700 GQTDSKYKGLA

-716 NEKSGA
+716 NENSGA

-786 TGLYVVSNGTLAYR
+786 TGLFVVQEEGSYYR

-822 GDLSADSNYKTFA
+822 GDLSAGSDYKTFT
-835 NGNPSSDKVAAK
+835 NGSPSSDEVAAK
-847 CPVVILDNGKLEDGF
+847 CPVTILDNGKLEDGF

-867 TVDETT
+867 KVDETT

-885 GEILWSWHIWIQPEV
+885 GTILWSWHIWIQPEV

-915 GATYAPANENYESDN
+915 GATYAPADKNYNSNN
-930 FYANLGLYYQWG
+930 FYANIGLYYQWG
-942 RKDPFFPPKGKDNT
+942 RKDPFFPPSGKNNT
-956 DNSTDVW
+956 NNSTDVW
-963 FKKENGVWK
+963 FKKENGAWT
-972 KQTQNS
+972 KQTSNKVTS
-978 VSTKN
+978 KSTIKESA
-983 LIPQSVKHPLEFYK
+983 QHPLDYY
-997 SGNSLWQTSFLTL
+997 SSNNTLWQTSYSNLK
-1010 DAEPN
+1010 EQPN

-1024 GTPGESFAKTMY
+1024 GSIGESFAKTMY

-1043 RVMQHDVFQSANI
+1043 RVMQHDVFESANI
-1056 CSSDNQNNY
+1056 CNANDNTEY
-1065 IISGSNYN
+1065 SFYN
-1073 SNGIYFKDN
+1073 GIYNENGIYFKDESQ
-1082 MTAMGTI
+1082 TSKGTI

-1096 PNSRA
+1096 PNARA
-1101 INSAGNFV
+1101 INNSGVFV
-1109 NDNNYRLSTATPYY
+1109 NGNYRLSTATPYY
-1123 NPGGYDNWWQYTPP
+1123 KDTQTLN
-1137 YVNSREMRW
+1137 VREMRW
-1146 SIQYSYYYYYQ
+1146 TNSSIQQDNSS
-1157 VQQNHLNNWMAD
+1157 WMAAA
-1169 GRVVRCQME
+1169 RVVRCQME

>member
-1 MKIRTYIYGLLT
+1 MKIRVYIYGLLT

-20 SGCALRDDDL
+20 SGCALQDDDL

-59 VNQLLPITL
+59 VNQSLPITL
-68 VRWDEGLG
+68 VRWDEGWG
-76 DNVSG
+76 DNVYG

-99 REIAFDAPQFYKDK
+99 REIAFDTPQFYNDK
-113 EKGVGF
+113 VGDVGF
-119 AGWYPASD
+119 AGWYPASGD
-127 DEGWVKVKTGD
+127 AGWVKTADYK
-138 KEEVIDSNH
+138 VIDSNH
-147 TMTYNLDGTTDVMVS
+147 TMTYKLDGTTDVMVS

-191 VDEECRK
+191 VDDGCK
-198 TWGELTQ
+198 QTWGELTQ

-223 TGDWEPKYSFSTP
+223 TGDWEPVYSFSTP
-236 QPESGPPTS
+236 QSESGAPAYLS
-245 YKLFN
+245 YEILN
-250 DGAQQ
+250 DGAQ

-273 KPAGGGSIPEGVL
+273 KPAGGGSISEGVL

-329 SATDWEYDPDNEY
+329 SATDWTYDSSEYE
-342 VVTQDYGLLTDLSR
+342 VTQDFGLLTDLSR

-386 TKKDGTVIQLP
+386 TKRDGTVIQLP

-416 MELNTDGKMQPITDY
+416 MELDANGKMQPITDY
-431 ATRVNTPIVELL
+431 AKRVNTPIVELL

-454 RVPGNKDNSSDY
+454 RVPGNTDNSSDY
-466 RLICRGNVKIGAY
+466 RLIYRGNVKIGAY

-522 QRVHSAWSGLYYQW
+522 QPVHSAWSGLYYQW

-546 VDENDDWKDV
+546 VDERPEWADI
-556 WPRNVIDR
+556 WPPKKENRV
-564 AVSVAEAHEKPTAY
+564 VSVAEAHEKPTTY

-679 HDNTEKYTYLYS
+679 HDKTEKYTYLYS

-700 GQTDPKYKGLA
+700 GQTDSKYKGLA

-716 NEKSGA
+716 NENSGA

-727 VADPDQYHV
+727 VADPYQYHV

-800 SFDATMGAGISG
+800 SFDATMGTGISG

-822 GDLSADSNYKTFA
+822 GDLSAGSDYKTFA
-835 NGNPSSDKVAAK
+835 NGSPSSDEVAAK
-847 CPVVILDNGKLEDGF
+847 CPVVILDNGKLDDGF

-867 TVDETT
+867 KVDETT

-885 GEILWSWHIWIQPEV
+885 GTILWSWHIWIQPEV

-915 GATYAPANENYESDN
+915 GATYAPANENYDSDN

-972 KQTQNS
+972 KQMQNS

-983 LIPQSVKHPLEFYK
+983 LIPQSVKHPLEFYS

-1043 RVMQHDVFQSANI
+1043 RVMQHDVFESANI
-1056 CSSDNQNNY
+1056 CNANDGTSFTFGSGINNAD
-1065 IISGSNYN
+1065 
-1073 SNGIYFKDN
+1073 GIYFNDGLWTSKG
-1082 MTAMGTI
+1082 AI

-1096 PNSRA
+1096 PNARGIASDGKFA
-1101 INSAGNFV
+1101 AAGA
-1109 NDNNYRLSTATPYY
+1109 YRLSTATPFYKDSQTL
-1123 NPGGYDNWWQYTPP
+1123 NC
-1137 YVNSREMRW
+1137 REMKW
-1146 SIQYSYYYYYQ
+1146 SSTSICQDNSS
-1157 VQQNHLNNWMAD
+1157 WMAD

>member
-1 MKIRTYIYGLLT
+1 MKIRVYIYGLLT
-13 AVLGCGM
+13 AVLGYGM

-44 SSVLSRVSPNVMDYD
+44 SSVLSRVSPNVMVYD
-59 VNQLLPITL
+59 VNQSLPITL

-81 KTELSATMGIPAT
+81 KTELSATMGTPAT

-99 REIAFDAPQFYKDK
+99 REIAFDTPQFYNSKVGD
-113 EKGVGF
+113 VGF
-119 AGWYPASD
+119 AGWYPASTHG
-127 DEGWVKVKTGD
+127 GWVKTDGK
-138 KEEVIDSNH
+138 VIDPNH

-181 LSMYKIYVYA
+181 LSMYKIFVYA
-191 VDEECRK
+191 VDDGCKK
-198 TWGELTQ
+198 TWGELKQ
-205 VTLSNLHQQLK
+205 VTLSNLHEQLK
-216 VQLPATF
+216 VQLPASF
-223 TGDWEPKYSFSTP
+223 TGDWAPQYRFSTP
-236 QPESGPPTS
+236 QSESGNPTYQS
-245 YKLFN
+245 YEILN
-250 DGAQQ
+250 DVEQQ
-255 ALPVGMSNA
+255 ELPVGMSYA
-264 EEVGTLLHG
+264 KEVGTLLHG
-273 KPAGGGSIPEGVL
+273 KPAGGGNIREGVL
-286 YIEAKTTEQTAGVK
+286 YIEAITTKQTEAVK

-329 SATDWEYDPDNEY
+329 SATDWTYDSSEYE
-342 VVTQDYGLLTDLSR
+342 VTQDFGLLTDLSR

-386 TKKDGTVIQLP
+386 TKRDGTVIQLP
-397 DRDVHLDIDEVKIL
+397 DRDVHLDIDTVAIL

-416 MELNTDGKMQPITDY
+416 MELDANGKMQPITDY
-431 ATRVNTPIVELL
+431 AKRVNTPIVELL

-454 RVPGNKDNSSDY
+454 RVPGNKANSSDY
-466 RLICRGNVKIGAY
+466 RLIYRGNVKIGAY

-510 NLGAVTDDYKTF
+510 NLGAVTNDYNTF
-522 QRVHSAWSGLYYQW
+522 QPVHSAWSGLYYQW

-546 VDENDDWKDV
+546 VDEQPEWAAI
-556 WPRNVIDR
+556 WPPKKENRV
-564 AVSVAEAHEKPTAY
+564 VSVAEAHENPTTY
-578 FWSSTS
+578 FWDSAS

-667 EGQLFTCDHNGT
+667 EGGLQYSDKKNVSQMENF
-679 HDNTEKYTYLYS
+679 TYLYS

-700 GQTDPKYKGLA
+700 GQTDSKYKGLA

-716 NEKSGA
+716 NDQQP
-722 SSPVL
+722 SPVL
-727 VADPDQYHV
+727 VGNDPDQYHV

-786 TGLYVVSNGTLAYR
+786 TGLLVVQDDGTYYR

-822 GDLSADSNYKTFA
+822 GDLSTGSDYKTFT
-835 NGNPSSDKVAAK
+835 NGSPSSDEVAAK
-847 CPVVILDNGKLEDGF
+847 CPVTILDNGKLEDGF

-867 TVDETT
+867 KVDETT

-885 GEILWSWHIWIQPEV
+885 GTILWSWHIWIQPEV

-915 GATYAPANENYESDN
+915 GATYAPADKNYDSNN
-930 FYANLGLYYQWG
+930 FYANIGLYYQWG
-942 RKDPFFPPKGKDNT
+942 RKDPFFPPSGKNNT

-963 FKKENGVWK
+963 FKKENGVWT
-972 KQTQNS
+972 KQTFNNVTS
-978 VSTKN
+978 KSTIKESA
-983 LIPQSVKHPLEFYK
+983 QHPLDYY
-997 SGNSLWQTSFLTL
+997 SSNNTLWQTSYSNLK
-1010 DAEPN
+1010 EQPN

-1024 GTPGESFAKTMY
+1024 GSIGESFAKTMY

-1056 CSSDNQNNY
+1056 CNANDGTSY
-1065 IISGSNYN
+1065 TFYSGIYN
-1073 SNGIYFKDN
+1073 SNGIYFNDGLSTSKG
-1082 MTAMGTI
+1082 AI

-1101 INSAGNFV
+1101 IGSSGNFV
-1109 NDNNYRLSTATPYY
+1109 NGNYRLSTATPFYKDTQTL
-1123 NPGGYDNWWQYTPP
+1123 N
-1137 YVNSREMRW
+1137 VREMRW
-1146 SIQYSYYYYYQ
+1146 TKSSIQQDNSS
-1157 VQQNHLNNWMAD
+1157 WMAAA
-1169 GRVVRCQME
+1169 RVVRCQME

>member
-1 MKIRTYIYGLLT
+1 MKIRVYIYGLLT

-20 SGCALRDDDL
+20 SGCALQDDDL

-59 VNQLLPITL
+59 VNQSLPITL
-68 VRWDEGLG
+68 VRWDENQG

-81 KTELSATMGIPAT
+81 RTELSATMGTPAT

-99 REIAFDAPQFYKDK
+99 REIAFDTPQFYNDK
-113 EKGVGF
+113 VGDVGF

-127 DEGWVKVKTGD
+127 DADAGWVKTDGK
-138 KEEVIDSNH
+138 VIDSNH
-147 TMTYNLDGTTDVMVS
+147 TMTYKLDGTTDVMVS

-191 VDEECRK
+191 VDDECK
-198 TWGELTQ
+198 ETWGELTQ
-205 VTLSNLHQQLK
+205 VILSNLPRQLK
-216 VQLPATF
+216 VKLPATF
-223 TGDWEPKYSFSTP
+223 TGGDWEPEYTYVTP
-236 QPESGPPTS
+236 TPEGGGNPTQS
-245 YKLFN
+245 YELLDDNK
-250 DGAQQ
+250 QKE
-255 ALPVGMSNA
+255 LPVGMANA
-264 EEVGTLLHG
+264 IEVGTLLHG
-273 KPAGGGSIPEGVL
+273 KPAGGGKVTEGVL
-286 YIEAKTTEQTAGVK
+286 YIEAQTANQKENVR
-300 VAVVRDFKPGYTYNI
+300 VAVVRDFQPGHTYHI
-315 YLKFSEKGIINADV
+315 YLKFSEKGIINAEV
-329 SATDWEYDPDNEY
+329 SATDWVYDSENDYE
-342 VVTQDYGLLTDLSR
+342 VTQDFGLLTDLSR

-386 TKKDGTVIQLP
+386 TKRDGTVIQLP

-416 MELNTDGKMQPITDY
+416 MELDANGKMQPITVY
-431 ATRVNTPIVELL
+431 AKRVNTPIVELL

-454 RVPGNKDNSSDY
+454 RVPGNTANSSDY
-466 RLICRGNVKIGAY
+466 RLIYRGNVKIGAY

-487 WHIWVTDKPQNQ
+487 WHIWITDKPQNQ

-510 NLGAVTDDYKTF
+510 NLGAVTNDYKTF
-522 QRVHSAWSGLYYQW
+522 QPVHSAWSGLYYQW

-546 VDENDDWKDV
+546 VDEQPEWAAI
-556 WPRNVIDR
+556 WPPNKKNYT
-564 AVSVAEAHEKPTAY
+564 VSVAEAHADPTAY
-578 FWSSTS
+578 FWDSAS

-612 DPCPPGYRVPGNAIW
+612 DPCPPGYRVPGNALW

-635 VSPVSNGTTFA
+635 VSPVSNGTAFA

-657 IYYPAAACLA
+657 IYYPAAVCLA
-667 EGQLFTCDHNGT
+667 EGGLQYSDKKNVSQMENF
-679 HDNTEKYTYLYS
+679 TYLYS

-700 GQTDPKYKGLA
+700 GQTDSKYKGLA

-716 NEKSGA
+716 NENSGA

-786 TGLYVVSNGTLAYR
+786 TGLLVVQDDGTYYR

-835 NGNPSSDKVAAK
+835 NGSPSSDEVAAK
-847 CPVVILDNGKLEDGF
+847 CPVVILDNGKLDDGF

-867 TVDETT
+867 KVDETT

-885 GEILWSWHIWIQPEV
+885 GTILWSWHIWIQPEV

-915 GATYAPANENYESDN
+915 GATYAPADKNYDSDN
-930 FYANLGLYYQWG
+930 FYANIGLYYQWG
-942 RKDPFFPPKGKDNT
+942 RKDPFFPPSGKNNT
-956 DNSTDVW
+956 NTSTDVW
-963 FKKENGVWK
+963 FKKENGLWT
-972 KQTQNS
+972 KQTSNKVTS
-978 VSTKN
+978 KSTIKESA
-983 LIPQSVKHPLEFYK
+983 QHPLDYY
-997 SGNSLWQTSFLTL
+997 SSSNNTLWQTTYTNLKE
-1010 DAEPN
+1010 EPN

-1024 GTPGESFAKTMY
+1024 GSIGESFAKTMY

-1043 RVMQHDVFQSANI
+1043 RVMQHDVFESANI
-1056 CSSDNQNNY
+1056 CNANDGTSFTFG
-1065 IISGSNYN
+1065 SGIYHD
-1073 SNGIYFKDN
+1073 NGIYFNDGAWTSKG
-1082 MTAMGTI
+1082 GTI

-1096 PNSRA
+1096 PNARGIASDGKFA
-1101 INSAGNFV
+1101 AAGA
-1109 NDNNYRLSTATPYY
+1109 YRLSTATPFYKDSQTL
-1123 NPGGYDNWWQYTPP
+1123 NC
-1137 YVNSREMRW
+1137 REMKW
-1146 SIQYSYYYYYQ
+1146 SSTSICQDNSS
-1157 VQQNHLNNWMAD
+1157 WMAD

>member
-1 MKIRTYIYGLLT
+1 MKIRVYIYGLLT

-59 VNQLLPITL
+59 VDQTLPITL
-68 VRWDEGLG
+68 IRWDENQG
-76 DNVSG
+76 DYVYG
-81 KTELSATMGIPAT
+81 KTELSATMGTPAT

-99 REIAFDAPQFYKDK
+99 REIAFDTSQFYNNK
-113 EKGVGF
+113 EGDVGF
-119 AGWYPASD
+119 AGWYPSSS

-147 TMTYNLDGTTDVMVS
+147 TMTYNLNGTTDVMVS

-191 VDEECRK
+191 VDDECK
-198 TWGELTQ
+198 ETWGELTK

-223 TGDWEPKYSFSTP
+223 TGDWEPVYSFSTP
-236 QPESGPPTS
+236 QSESGAPAYQS
-245 YKLFN
+245 YEILN
-250 DGAQQ
+250 DRAGQE
-255 ALPVGMSNA
+255 LPVGMSNA

-273 KPAGGGSIPEGVL
+273 KPAGGGSISEGVL
-286 YIEAKTTEQTAGVK
+286 YIEAVTTKQTAGVK

-386 TKKDGTVIQLP
+386 TKRDGTVIQLP
-397 DRDVHLDIDEVKIL
+397 DRDVNLDIDTVAIL

-416 MELNTDGKMQPITDY
+416 MELDANGKMQPITNY
-431 ATRVNTPIVELL
+431 KERVKPPIVELL

-454 RVPGNKDNSSDY
+454 RVPGNTANSSDY
-466 RLICRGNVKIGAY
+466 RLIYRGNVKIGAY

-510 NLGAVTDDYKTF
+510 NLGAVTDDYETF
-522 QRVHSAWSGLYYQW
+522 QPVHSAWSGLYYQW

-612 DPCPPGYRVPGNAIW
+612 DPCPPGYRVPGNALW

-635 VSPVSNGTTFA
+635 VRPVSNGNFA

-679 HDNTEKYTYLYS
+679 HDNTEEYTYLYS

-700 GQTDPKYKGLA
+700 GQTDSKYKGLA

-786 TGLYVVSNGTLAYR
+786 TGLLVVQDDGTYYR

-822 GDLSADSNYKTFA
+822 GDLSTGSDYKTFT
-835 NGNPSSDKVAAK
+835 NGSPSSDEVAAK
-847 CPVVILDNGKLEDGF
+847 CPVTILDNGKLKDGF

-867 TVDETT
+867 KVDETT

-885 GEILWSWHIWIQPEV
+885 GTILWSWHIWIQPEV

-915 GATYAPANENYESDN
+915 GATYAPADNNFGSEN

-942 RKDPFFPPKGKDNT
+942 RKDPFFPPKGKNNT
-956 DNSTDVW
+956 DNSTDAW
-963 FKKENGVWK
+963 FKKENGVWT
-972 KQTQNS
+972 KQTFNNVTS
-978 VSTKN
+978 KSTIKESA
-983 LIPQSVKHPLEFYK
+983 QHPLDYY
-997 SGNSLWQTSFLTL
+997 SSNNTLWQTSYSNLK
-1010 DAEPN
+1010 EQPN

-1024 GTPGESFAKTMY
+1024 GSIGESFAKTMY

-1043 RVMQHDVFQSANI
+1043 RVMQHDVFESANI
-1056 CSSDNQNNY
+1056 CNANDDTNFSFD
-1065 IISGSNYN
+1065 SGIYN
-1073 SNGIYFKDN
+1073 ENGIYFNDGSSTSKG
-1082 MTAMGTI
+1082 AI

-1096 PNSRA
+1096 PNARA
-1101 INSAGNFV
+1101 INNSGVFV
-1109 NDNNYRLSTATPYY
+1109 NGNYRLSTATPYY
-1123 NPGGYDNWWQYTPP
+1123 KDTQTLN
-1137 YVNSREMRW
+1137 VREMRW
-1146 SIQYSYYYYYQ
+1146 TNSSIQQDNSS
-1157 VQQNHLNNWMAD
+1157 WMAAA
-1169 GRVVRCQME
+1169 RVVRCQME

>member
-1 MKIRTYIYGLLT
+1 MKIRMYIYGLLT

-44 SSVLSRVSPNVMDYD
+44 SSVLSRVSPNVMVYD
-59 VNQLLPITL
+59 VNQSLPITL

-81 KTELSATMGIPAT
+81 KTELSATMGTPAT

-99 REIAFDAPQFYKDK
+99 REIAFDTPQFYNSKVGD
-113 EKGVGF
+113 VGF
-119 AGWYPASD
+119 AGWYPASTHG
-127 DEGWVKVKTGD
+127 GWVKTDGK
-138 KEEVIDSNH
+138 VIDPNH

-181 LSMYKIYVYA
+181 LSMYKIFVYA
-191 VDEECRK
+191 VDDGCKK
-198 TWGELTQ
+198 TWGELKQ
-205 VTLSNLHQQLK
+205 VTLSNLHEQLK
-216 VQLPATF
+216 VQLPASF
-223 TGDWEPKYSFSTP
+223 TGDWAPQYRFSTP
-236 QPESGPPTS
+236 QSESGNPTYQS
-245 YKLFN
+245 YEILN
-250 DGAQQ
+250 VGAQQ
-255 ALPVGMSNA
+255 ELPVGMSNA
-264 EEVGTLLHG
+264 KEVGTLLHG
-273 KPAGGGSIPEGVL
+273 KPAGGGSISEGVL
-286 YIEAKTTEQTAGVK
+286 YIEAITTKQTEAVK

-329 SATDWEYDPDNEY
+329 SATDWVYDPNNEY
-342 VVTQDYGLLTDLSR
+342 EVTQDFGLLTDLSR

-386 TKKDGTVIQLP
+386 TKRDGTVIQLP
-397 DRDVHLDIDEVKIL
+397 DRDVHLDIDTVAIL

-416 MELNTDGKMQPITDY
+416 MELDANGKMQPITDY
-431 ATRVNTPIVELL
+431 AKRVNTPIVELL

-454 RVPGNKDNSSDY
+454 RVPGNTANSSDY
-466 RLICRGNVKIGAY
+466 RLIYRGNVKIGAY

-522 QRVHSAWSGLYYQW
+522 QPVHSAWSGLYYQW

-546 VDENDDWKDV
+546 VDERPEWADI
-556 WPRNVIDR
+556 WPPKKENRV
-564 AVSVAEAHEKPTAY
+564 VSVAEAHEKPTTY

-612 DPCPPGYRVPGNAIW
+612 DPCPPGYRVPGNALW
-627 ENQTDAMT
+627 ENQASDM
-635 VSPVSNGTTFA
+635 VVNQVSNGSTFA
-646 GYEFTIRDMID
+646 GYLFTIRDMID

-667 EGQLFTCDHNGT
+667 DGQLFTCDHSGNNHDET
-679 HDNTEKYTYLYS
+679 HEYTYLYS
-691 ATPYDPSLY
+691 ATPYDPLLY
-700 GQTDPKYKGLA
+700 GQTDSKYKGLA

-716 NEKSGA
+716 NENSGA

-747 FENSA
+747 FENSS

-786 TGLYVVSNGTLAYR
+786 TGLFVVQNDGSYYR

-822 GDLSADSNYKTFA
+822 GDLSTGSDYKTFT
-835 NGNPSSDKVAAK
+835 NGSPSSDEVAAK
-847 CPVVILDNGKLEDGF
+847 CPVTILDNGKLEDGF

-867 TVDETT
+867 KVDETT

-885 GEILWSWHIWIQPEV
+885 GTILWSWHIWIQPEV

-915 GATYAPANENYESDN
+915 GATYAPAGKNFDSDK
-930 FYANLGLYYQWG
+930 FFANLGLYYQWG
-942 RKDPFFPPKGKDNT
+942 RKDPFFPPSGKNNRNT
-956 DNSTDVW
+956 STDVW
-963 FKKENGVWK
+963 FKKENGAWT
-972 KQTQNS
+972 KQTSNKVTS
-978 VSTKN
+978 KSTIKESA
-983 LIPQSVKHPLEFYK
+983 QHPLDYYR
-997 SGNSLWQTSFLTL
+997 SNNTLWQTTYTNLK
-1010 DAEPN
+1010 EQPN

-1024 GTPGESFAKTMY
+1024 GSIGESFAKTMY

-1056 CSSDNQNNY
+1056 CNANNDKIFSFSHGIY
-1065 IISGSNYN
+1065 DE
-1073 SNGIYFKDN
+1073 NGIYFKDGLS
-1082 MTAMGTI
+1082 TSKGAI

-1096 PNSRA
+1096 PNARGIASDGKFA
-1101 INSAGNFV
+1101 AAGA
-1109 NDNNYRLSTATPYY
+1109 YRLSTATPYY
-1123 NPGGYDNWWQYTPP
+1123 ENTQTLNC
-1137 YVNSREMRW
+1137 REMKW
-1146 SIQYSYYYYYQ
+1146 TSTSIWQANSS
-1157 VQQNHLNNWMAD
+1157 WMAD

>member
-1 MKIRTYIYGLLT
+1 MKIRVYIYGLLT

-20 SGCALRDDDL
+20 SGCALQDDDL

-59 VNQLLPITL
+59 VNQSLPITL
-68 VRWDEGLG
+68 VRWDEDLEN
-76 DNVSG
+76 NVSG
-81 KTELSATMGIPAT
+81 RTELSATMGTPAT

-127 DEGWVKVKTGD
+127 DADAGWVKTDGK
-138 KEEVIDSNH
+138 VIDSNH
-147 TMTYNLDGTTDVMVS
+147 IMTYNLDGTTDVMVS

-191 VDEECRK
+191 VDDECK
-198 TWGELTQ
+198 ETWGELTK

-223 TGDWEPKYSFSTP
+223 TGDWEPVYSFSTP
-236 QPESGPPTS
+236 QSESGAPAYQS
-245 YKLFN
+245 YEILN

-255 ALPVGMSNA
+255 ELPVGMSNA

-273 KPAGGGSIPEGVL
+273 KPAGGGSISEGVL
-286 YIEAKTTEQTAGVK
+286 YIEAVTTKQTAGVK

-386 TKKDGTVIQLP
+386 TKRDGTVIQLP
-397 DRDVHLDIDEVKIL
+397 DRDVYLDIDTVAIL

-416 MELNTDGKMQPITDY
+416 MELDANGKMQPIKDY
-431 ATRVNTPIVELL
+431 AKRVNTPIVELL

-454 RVPGNKDNSSDY
+454 RVPGNTDNSSDY
-466 RLICRGNVKIGAY
+466 RLIYRGNVKIGAY

-510 NLGAVTDDYKTF
+510 NLGAVTDDYETF
-522 QRVHSAWSGLYYQW
+522 QPVHSAWSGLYYQW

-612 DPCPPGYRVPGNAIW
+612 DPCPPGYRVPGNALW

-635 VSPVSNGTTFA
+635 VSPVSNGTAFA

-667 EGQLFTCDHNGT
+667 EGRLQYSDKKNVSQMENF
-679 HDNTEKYTYLYS
+679 TYLYS

-700 GQTDPKYKGLA
+700 GQTDSKYKGLA

-716 NEKSGA
+716 NDQQP
-722 SSPVL
+722 SPVL
-727 VADPDQYHV
+727 VGNDPDQYHV

-786 TGLYVVSNGTLAYR
+786 TGLLVVQDDGTYYR

-822 GDLSADSNYKTFA
+822 GDLSAGSDYKTFA
-835 NGNPSSDKVAAK
+835 NGNPSSDEVAAK
-847 CPVVILDNGKLEDGF
+847 CPVVILDNGKLDDGF

-885 GEILWSWHIWIQPEV
+885 GTILWSWHIWIQPEV

-915 GATYAPANENYESDN
+915 GATYAPADNNYN
-930 FYANLGLYYQWG
+930 TAKFFANIGLYYQWG
-942 RKDPFFPPKGKDNT
+942 RKDPFFPPKSKTNT

-972 KQTQNS
+972 KQMQNS

-983 LIPQSVKHPLEFYK
+983 LIPQSVKHPLEFYS

-1043 RVMQHDVFQSANI
+1043 RVMQHDVFESANI
-1056 CSSDNQNNY
+1056 CNANDDTNFSF
-1065 IISGSNYN
+1065 YN
-1073 SNGIYFKDN
+1073 GIYNENGIYFNDDLRTSKG
-1082 MTAMGTI
+1082 AI

-1096 PNSRA
+1096 PNARGIASDGKFA
-1101 INSAGNFV
+1101 AVGA
-1109 NDNNYRLSTATPYY
+1109 YRLSTATPFYKDSQTL
-1123 NPGGYDNWWQYTPP
+1123 NC
-1137 YVNSREMRW
+1137 REMKW
-1146 SIQYSYYYYYQ
+1146 SSTLIWQDNSS
-1157 VQQNHLNNWMAD
+1157 WMAD

>member
-1 MKIRTYIYGLLT
+1 MKIRMYIYGLLT

-44 SSVLSRVSPNVMDYD
+44 SSVLSRVSPNVMVYD
-59 VNQLLPITL
+59 VNQSLPITL

-81 KTELSATMGIPAT
+81 KTELSATMGTPAT

-99 REIAFDAPQFYKDK
+99 REIAFDTPQFYNSKVGD
-113 EKGVGF
+113 VGF
-119 AGWYPASD
+119 AGWYPASTHG
-127 DEGWVKVKTGD
+127 GWVKTDGK
-138 KEEVIDSNH
+138 VIDPNH

-181 LSMYKIYVYA
+181 LSMYKIFVYA
-191 VDEECRK
+191 VDDGCKK
-198 TWGELTQ
+198 TWGELKQ
-205 VTLSNLHQQLK
+205 VTLSNLHEQLK
-216 VQLPATF
+216 VQLPASF
-223 TGDWEPKYSFSTP
+223 TGDWAPQYRFSTP
-236 QPESGPPTS
+236 QSESGTPTYQS
-245 YKLFN
+245 YEILN
-250 DGAQQ
+250 VGAQQ
-255 ALPVGMSNA
+255 ELPVGMSNA
-264 EEVGTLLHG
+264 KEVGTLLHG
-273 KPAGGGSIPEGVL
+273 KPAGGGSISEGVL
-286 YIEAKTTEQTAGVK
+286 YIEAITTKQTEAVK

-329 SATDWEYDPDNEY
+329 SATDWVYDPNNEY
-342 VVTQDYGLLTDLSR
+342 EVTQDFGLLTDLSR

-386 TKKDGTVIQLP
+386 TKRDGTVIQLP
-397 DRDVHLDIDEVKIL
+397 DRDVHLDIDTVAIL

-416 MELNTDGKMQPITDY
+416 MELDANGKMQPITDY
-431 ATRVNTPIVELL
+431 AKRVNTPIVELL

-454 RVPGNKDNSSDY
+454 RVPGNTANSSDY
-466 RLICRGNVKIGAY
+466 RLIYRGNVKIGAY

-522 QRVHSAWSGLYYQW
+522 QPVHSAWSGLYYQW

-546 VDENDDWKDV
+546 VDEQPGWADI
-556 WPRNVIDR
+556 WPPKKENRV
-564 AVSVAEAHEKPTAY
+564 VSVAEAHEKPTTY

-612 DPCPPGYRVPGNAIW
+612 DPCPPGYRVPGNALW
-627 ENQTDAMT
+627 ENQASDM
-635 VSPVSNGTTFA
+635 VVNQVSNGSTFA
-646 GYEFTIRDMID
+646 GYLFTIRDMID

-667 EGQLFTCDHNGT
+667 DGQLFTCDHSGNNHDET
-679 HDNTEKYTYLYS
+679 HEYTYLYS
-691 ATPYDPSLY
+691 ATPYDPLLY
-700 GQTDPKYKGLA
+700 GQTDSKYKGLA

-716 NEKSGA
+716 NENSGA

-747 FENSA
+747 FENSS

-786 TGLYVVSNGTLAYR
+786 TGLFVVQNDGSYYR

-822 GDLSADSNYKTFA
+822 GDLSTGSDYKTFT
-835 NGNPSSDKVAAK
+835 NGSPSSDEVAAK
-847 CPVVILDNGKLEDGF
+847 CPVTILDNGKLEDGF

-867 TVDETT
+867 KVDETT

-885 GEILWSWHIWIQPEV
+885 GTILWSWHIWIQPEV

-915 GATYAPANENYESDN
+915 GATYAPAGKNFDSDK
-930 FYANLGLYYQWG
+930 FFANLGLYYQWG
-942 RKDPFFPPKGKDNT
+942 RKDPFFPPSGKNNRNT
-956 DNSTDVW
+956 STDVW
-963 FKKENGVWK
+963 FKKENGAWT
-972 KQTQNS
+972 KQTSNKVTS
-978 VSTKN
+978 KSTIKESA
-983 LIPQSVKHPLEFYK
+983 QHPLDYYR
-997 SGNSLWQTSFLTL
+997 SNNTLWQTTYTNLK
-1010 DAEPN
+1010 EQPN

-1024 GTPGESFAKTMY
+1024 GSIGESFAKTMY

-1056 CSSDNQNNY
+1056 CNANNDKIFSFSHGIY
-1065 IISGSNYN
+1065 DE
-1073 SNGIYFKDN
+1073 NGIYFKDGLS
-1082 MTAMGTI
+1082 TSKGAI

-1096 PNSRA
+1096 PNARGIASDGKFA
-1101 INSAGNFV
+1101 AAGA
-1109 NDNNYRLSTATPYY
+1109 YRLSTATPYY
-1123 NPGGYDNWWQYTPP
+1123 ENTQTLNC
-1137 YVNSREMRW
+1137 REMKW
-1146 SIQYSYYYYYQ
+1146 TSTSIWQANSS
-1157 VQQNHLNNWMAD
+1157 WMAD

>member
-1 MKIRTYIYGLLT
+1 MKIRVYIYGLLT

-59 VNQLLPITL
+59 VNQPLPITL

-99 REIAFDAPQFYKDK
+99 REIAFDTPQFYNDK
-113 EKGVGF
+113 VGDVGF

-127 DEGWVKVKTGD
+127 DAGWVETVDD
-138 KEEVIDSNH
+138 KVIDSNH
-147 TMTYNLDGTTDVMVS
+147 TMTYKLDGTTDVMVS

-181 LSMYKIYVYA
+181 LSMYKIYAYA
-191 VDEECRK
+191 VDEDCK
-198 TWGELTQ
+198 KSWGELKQ

-216 VQLPATF
+216 VKLPATF
-223 TGDWEPKYSFSTP
+223 TGGDWEPEYTYVTP
-236 QPESGPPTS
+236 TPEGGGNPTQS
-245 YKLFN
+245 YELLDDNKPKE
-250 DGAQQ
+250 
-255 ALPVGMSNA
+255 LPVGMANA
-264 EEVGTLLHG
+264 IEVGTLLHG
-273 KPAGGGSIPEGVL
+273 KPAGGGKVTEGVL
-286 YIEAKTTEQTAGVK
+286 YIEAQTANQKENVR
-300 VAVVRDFKPGYTYNI
+300 VAVVRDFQPGHTYHI
-315 YLKFSEKGIINADV
+315 YLKFSEKGIINAEV
-329 SATDWEYDPDNEY
+329 SATDWVYDSESDYE
-342 VVTQDYGLLTDLSR
+342 VTQDFGLLTDLSR

-397 DRDVHLDIDEVKIL
+397 DREISLTDIDHVKIL

-416 MELNTDGKMQPITDY
+416 MKLDANGKMQPITNNEE
-431 ATRVNTPIVELL
+431 RVNTEIIELL
-443 SNKLTDGKIVF
+443 SDKLTDGKVVF
-454 RVPGNKDNSSDY
+454 NVPGNEDDSGDY
-466 RLICRGNVKIGAY
+466 RLIYRGNVKIAAY
-479 KNGKIVWS
+479 DKAGNIVWS

-510 NLGAVTDDYKTF
+510 NLGAVTNDYSTF
-522 QRVHSAWSGLYYQW
+522 QANHSAWAGLYYQW

-546 VDENDDWKDV
+546 VQQGDWSTV
-556 WPRNVIDR
+556 WPQNVKQQR
-564 AVSVAEAHEKPTAY
+564 VSVAEAHADPTAY
-578 FWSSTS
+578 FYDPGS
-584 NDWTT
+584 NHWTT
-589 DTENSDYFWGYISVR
+589 DEQNSDYFWGYISMR

-627 ENQTDAMT
+627 ENRADGMKSQKLTN
-635 VSPVSNGTTFA
+635 SSSGFA
-646 GYEFTIRDMID
+646 GYDFSIANMIH
-657 IYYPAAACLA
+657 IYYPGAVCIA
-667 EGQLFTCDHNGT
+667 EGELKQTDEINGVGG
-679 HDNTEKYTYLYS
+679 DYTYLYS

-700 GQTDPKYKGLA
+700 GQTDAEHKGLA

-716 NEKSGA
+716 GGTNDT
-722 SSPVL
+722 PVL
-727 VADPDQYHV
+727 VADPVRYHV

-752 PTVTDLSEV
+752 PTVSDLSEV

-800 SFDATMGAGISG
+800 SFDATMGTGISG

-822 GDLSADSNYKTFA
+822 GNLSAGSDYKTFA
-835 NGNPSSDKVAAK
+835 NGSPSSDEVAAK
-847 CPVVILDNGKLEDGF
+847 CPVVILDNGKLDDGF

-867 TVDETT
+867 KVDETT

-885 GEILWSWHIWIQPEV
+885 GTILWSWHIWIQPEV

-915 GATYAPANENYESDN
+915 GATYAPANENYDSDN

-972 KQTQNS
+972 KQMQNS

-983 LIPQSVKHPLEFYK
+983 LIPQSVKHPLEFYS

-1043 RVMQHDVFQSANI
+1043 RVMQHDVFESANI
-1056 CSSDNQNNY
+1056 CNANDGTSFTFGSGINNAD
-1065 IISGSNYN
+1065 
-1073 SNGIYFKDN
+1073 GIYFNDGLWTSKG
-1082 MTAMGTI
+1082 AI

-1096 PNSRA
+1096 PNARGIASDGKFA
-1101 INSAGNFV
+1101 AAGA
-1109 NDNNYRLSTATPYY
+1109 YRLSTATPFYKDSQTL
-1123 NPGGYDNWWQYTPP
+1123 NC
-1137 YVNSREMRW
+1137 REMKW
-1146 SIQYSYYYYYQ
+1146 SSTSICQDNSS
-1157 VQQNHLNNWMAD
+1157 WMAD

>member
-1 MKIRTYIYGLLT
+1 MKIRVYIYGLLT

-59 VNQLLPITL
+59 VNQPLPITL
-68 VRWDEGLG
+68 VRWDEGWG

-81 KTELSATMGIPAT
+81 KTELSATMGTPAT

-99 REIAFDAPQFYKDK
+99 REIAFDIPQFYNNKVGD
-113 EKGVGF
+113 VGF
-119 AGWYPASD
+119 AGWYPSS
-127 DEGWVKVKTGD
+127 GWVKTADD
-138 KEEVIDSNH
+138 KVIDSSN

-386 TKKDGTVIQLP
+386 TKRDGTVIQLP
-397 DRDVHLDIDEVKIL
+397 DRDVHLDIDTVAIL

-416 MELNTDGKMQPITDY
+416 MELDADGKMQPITEY
-431 ATRVNTPIVELL
+431 AKRVNTPIVELL

-454 RVPGNKDNSSDY
+454 RVPGNPANSSDY
-466 RLICRGNVKIGAY
+466 RLISRGNVKIGAY

-510 NLGAVTDDYKTF
+510 NLGAVTNDYKTF
-522 QRVHSAWSGLYYQW
+522 KPVHSAWSGLYYQW

-546 VDENDDWKDV
+546 VDARPEWDDIWPPKKENRV
-556 WPRNVIDR
+556 
-564 AVSVAEAHEKPTAY
+564 VSVAEAHENPTAY

-612 DPCPPGYRVPGNAIW
+612 DPCPPGYRVPGNALW

-635 VSPVSNGTTFA
+635 VRPVSNGTTFA

-667 EGQLFTCDHNGT
+667 EGGLQYSDKKNVSQMENF
-679 HDNTEKYTYLYS
+679 TYLYS

-700 GQTDPKYKGLA
+700 GQTDSNYKGLA

-716 NEKSGA
+716 NDRQP
-722 SSPVL
+722 SPVL
-727 VADPDQYHV
+727 VGNDPDQYHV

-800 SFDATMGAGISG
+800 SFDATMGAGISD

-822 GDLSADSNYKTFA
+822 GDLSARSVYKNFA
-835 NGNPSSDKVAAK
+835 NGSPSSDEVAAK
-847 CPVVILDNGKLEDGF
+847 CPVTILDNGKLDDGF

-915 GATYAPANENYESDN
+915 GATYAPADKNYDSN
-930 FYANLGLYYQWG
+930 KFFANLGLYYQWG

-963 FKKENGVWK
+963 FKKENGAWI
-972 KQTQNS
+972 KQTSNKVTS
-978 VSTKN
+978 KSTIKESA
-983 LIPQSVKHPLEFYK
+983 QHPLEFYS

-1043 RVMQHDVFQSANI
+1043 RVMQHDVFESANI
-1056 CSSDNQNNY
+1056 CNANDNTEY
-1065 IISGSNYN
+1065 SFYN
-1073 SNGIYFKDN
+1073 GIYNENGIYFNDGLSTSKG
-1082 MTAMGTI
+1082 AI

-1109 NDNNYRLSTATPYY
+1109 NDNVNDNNYRLSTATPYY
-1123 NPGGYDNWWQYTPP
+1123 KDTQTLN
-1137 YVNSREMRW
+1137 VREMRW
-1146 SIQYSYYYYYQ
+1146 TNSSIQQDNSS
-1157 VQQNHLNNWMAD
+1157 WMSAA
-1169 GRVVRCQME
+1169 RVVRCQME

>member
-1 MKIRTYIYGLLT
+1 MKIRVYIYGLLT

-20 SGCALRDDDL
+20 SGCALQDDDL

-59 VNQLLPITL
+59 VNQSLPITL
-68 VRWDEGLG
+68 VRWDENRG
-76 DNVSG
+76 DNVYG
-81 KTELSATMGIPAT
+81 KTELGATMGTPAT

-99 REIAFDAPQFYKDK
+99 REIAFGTPQFYNDK
-113 EKGVGF
+113 VGDVGF

-127 DEGWVKVKTGD
+127 DADARWVKTDGK
-138 KEEVIDSNH
+138 VIDSNH
-147 TMTYNLDGTTDVMVS
+147 IMTYNLDGTTDVMVS

-191 VDEECRK
+191 VDDECK
-198 TWGELTQ
+198 ETWGELTK

-223 TGDWEPKYSFSTP
+223 TGDWEPQYSFSTP
-236 QPESGPPTS
+236 QPESGTPTYQS
-245 YKLFN
+245 YEILN

-273 KPAGGGSIPEGVL
+273 KPAGGGSISEGVL
-286 YIEAKTTEQTAGVK
+286 YIEAVTTKQTKGVK

-386 TKKDGTVIQLP
+386 TKRDGTVIQLP
-397 DRDVHLDIDEVKIL
+397 DRDVHLDIDTVAIL

-416 MELNTDGKMQPITDY
+416 MELDKNGKMQPITHY
-431 ATRVNTPIVELL
+431 NERVKPPIVELL

-454 RVPGNKDNSSDY
+454 RVPGNTANSSDY
-466 RLICRGNVKIGAY
+466 RLIYRGNVKIGAY

-510 NLGAVTDDYKTF
+510 NLGAVTDDYETF

-546 VDENDDWKDV
+546 VDEQPEWAAI
-556 WPRNVIDR
+556 WPPNKKNYT
-564 AVSVAEAHEKPTAY
+564 VSVAEAHADPTAY

-612 DPCPPGYRVPGNAIW
+612 DPCPPGYRVPGNALW

-679 HDNTEKYTYLYS
+679 HDNTEEYTYLYS

-700 GQTDPKYKGLA
+700 GQTDSKYKGLA

-716 NEKSGA
+716 NENSGA

-727 VADPDQYHV
+727 VADPNQYHV

-800 SFDATMGAGISG
+800 SFDATMGTGISG

-822 GDLSADSNYKTFA
+822 GDLSAGSDYKTFA
-835 NGNPSSDKVAAK
+835 NGSPSSDEVAAK
-847 CPVVILDNGKLEDGF
+847 CPVVILDNGKLDDGF

-867 TVDETT
+867 KVDETT

-885 GEILWSWHIWIQPEV
+885 GTILWSWHIWIQPEV

-915 GATYAPANENYESDN
+915 GATYAPADENYVSDN
-930 FYANLGLYYQWG
+930 FYANIGLYYQWG

-972 KQTQNS
+972 KQMQNS

-983 LIPQSVKHPLEFYK
+983 LIPQSVKHPLEFYS

-1043 RVMQHDVFQSANI
+1043 RVMQHDVFESANI
-1056 CSSDNQNNY
+1056 CNANDDTDFSFY
-1065 IISGSNYN
+1065 YGIYN
-1073 SNGIYFKDN
+1073 ENGIYFNDDLRTSKG
-1082 MTAMGTI
+1082 AI

-1096 PNSRA
+1096 PNARGIASDGKFA
-1101 INSAGNFV
+1101 AAGA
-1109 NDNNYRLSTATPYY
+1109 YRLSTATPFYKDSQTL
-1123 NPGGYDNWWQYTPP
+1123 NC
-1137 YVNSREMRW
+1137 REMKW
-1146 SIQYSYYYYYQ
+1146 SSTLIRQDNSS
-1157 VQQNHLNNWMAD
+1157 WMAD

>member
-1 MKIRTYIYGLLT
+1 MKIRVYIYGLLT

-59 VNQLLPITL
+59 VNQSLPITL
-68 VRWDEGLG
+68 VRWDENRG
-76 DNVSG
+76 DNVYG
-81 KTELSATMGIPAT
+81 KTELGATMGTPAT

-99 REIAFDAPQFYKDK
+99 REIAFGTPQFYNDK
-113 EKGVGF
+113 VGDVGF
-119 AGWYPASD
+119 AGWYPASGD
-127 DEGWVKVKTGD
+127 AGWVKTADD
-138 KEEVIDSNH
+138 KVIDSNH

-191 VDEECRK
+191 VDDECK
-198 TWGELTQ
+198 ETWGELTQ

-223 TGDWEPKYSFSTP
+223 TEDWEPEYSFSTP
-236 QPESGPPTS
+236 QPESGDPAYQS
-245 YKLFN
+245 YKILN

-273 KPAGGGSIPEGVL
+273 KPAGGGSISKGVL
-286 YIEAKTTEQTAGVK
+286 YIEAVTTKQTKGVK

-329 SATDWEYDPDNEY
+329 SATDWTYDSSEYE
-342 VVTQDYGLLTDLSR
+342 VTQDFGLLTDLSR

-386 TKKDGTVIQLP
+386 TKRDGTVIQLP

-416 MELNTDGKMQPITDY
+416 MELDKNGKMQLITEY
-431 ATRVNTPIVELL
+431 AKRVNTPIVELL

-466 RLICRGNVKIGAY
+466 RLIYRGNVKIGAY

-510 NLGAVTDDYKTF
+510 NLGAVTNDYKTF
-522 QRVHSAWSGLYYQW
+522 QSAHSAWSGLYYQW

-546 VDENDDWKDV
+546 VDEKDEWKDV

-612 DPCPPGYRVPGNAIW
+612 DPCPPGYRVPGNALW
-627 ENQTDAMT
+627 ENQTSDM
-635 VSPVSNGTTFA
+635 VVNRVSNGTTFA
-646 GYEFTIRDMID
+646 GYQFTIQNMIH
-657 IYYPAAACLA
+657 IYYPGTVCLA
-667 EGQLFTCDHNGT
+667 NGALQNS
-679 HDNTEKYTYLYS
+679 DDISANEMGKFTYLYS

-716 NEKSGA
+716 DENFGTNYNS
-722 SSPVL
+722 VL
-727 VADPDQYHV
+727 VADPDKYYV
-736 KRSAAY
+736 GRSAAY

-822 GDLSADSNYKTFA
+822 GDLSARSDYKTFT
-835 NGNPSSDKVAAK
+835 NGSPSSAEVAAK
-847 CPVVILDNGKLEDGF
+847 CPVVILDNGKLDDGF

-1043 RVMQHDVFQSANI
+1043 RVMQHDVFESANI
-1056 CSSDNQNNY
+1056 CNANDGTSY
-1065 IISGSNYN
+1065 TFYSGIYN
-1073 SNGIYFKDN
+1073 SNGIYFNDDLSTSK
-1082 MTAMGTI
+1082 GTI

-1096 PNSRA
+1096 PNARGIASDGKFA
-1101 INSAGNFV
+1101 AAGS
-1109 NDNNYRLSTATPYY
+1109 YRLSTATPYY
-1123 NPGGYDNWWQYTPP
+1123 KDTQTLNC
-1137 YVNSREMRW
+1137 REMKW
-1146 SIQYSYYYYYQ
+1146 TSTSIWQDNSS
-1157 VQQNHLNNWMAD
+1157 WMAD

>member
-1 MKIRTYIYGLLT
+1 MKIRVYIYGLLT

-20 SGCALRDDDL
+20 SGCALQDDDL

-59 VNQLLPITL
+59 VNQSLPITL
-68 VRWDEGLG
+68 VRWDEDLEN
-76 DNVSG
+76 NVSG
-81 KTELSATMGIPAT
+81 RTELSATMGTPAT

-99 REIAFDAPQFYKDK
+99 REIAFDIPQFYNKK
-113 EKGVGF
+113 EGDVGF
-119 AGWYPASD
+119 AGWYPASTD
-127 DEGWVKVKTGD
+127 AGWVTVDD
-138 KEEVIDSNH
+138 KVIDSNH

-191 VDEECRK
+191 VDDGCK
-198 TWGELTQ
+198 QTWGELTQ

-223 TGDWEPKYSFSTP
+223 TGDWEPEYSFSTP
-236 QPESGPPTS
+236 QLESGTPTYQS
-245 YKLFN
+245 YEILN
-250 DGAQQ
+250 DGALQE
-255 ALPVGMSNA
+255 LPVGMSNA

-273 KPAGGGSIPEGVL
+273 KPAGGGNISDGVL
-286 YIEAKTTEQTAGVK
+286 YIEAKTIEQPAGVK

-329 SATDWEYDPDNEY
+329 SATDWTYDSSEYE
-342 VVTQDYGLLTDLSR
+342 VTQDFGLLTDLSR

-386 TKKDGTVIQLP
+386 TKRDGTVIQLP
-397 DRDVHLDIDEVKIL
+397 DRDVYLDIDTVAIL

-416 MELNTDGKMQPITDY
+416 MELDKNGKMQPITEY

-454 RVPGNKDNSSDY
+454 RVPGNPANSSDY

-510 NLGAVTDDYKTF
+510 SLGAVTNDYNTF
-522 QRVHSAWSGLYYQW
+522 QPVHSAWSGLYYQW

-546 VDENDDWKDV
+546 VDEQPEWAAI
-556 WPRNVIDR
+556 WPPKKENRV
-564 AVSVAEAHEKPTAY
+564 VSVAEAHENPTTY
-578 FWSSTS
+578 FWDSAS

-612 DPCPPGYRVPGNAIW
+612 DPCPPGYRVPGNALW

-646 GYEFTIRDMID
+646 GYQFTIQNMIY

-700 GQTDPKYKGLA
+700 GQTDSNYKGLA

-786 TGLYVVSNGTLAYR
+786 TGLFVVQEEGSYYR

-822 GDLSADSNYKTFA
+822 GDLSTGSDYKTFT
-835 NGNPSSDKVAAK
+835 NGSPSSDEVAAK
-847 CPVVILDNGKLEDGF
+847 CPVTILDNGKLEDGF

-867 TVDETT
+867 KVDKTT

-885 GEILWSWHIWIQPEV
+885 GTILWSWHIWIQPEV

-915 GATYAPANENYESDN
+915 GATYAPADKNYDSKY
-930 FYANLGLYYQWG
+930 FYANIGLYYQWG
-942 RKDPFFPPKGKDNT
+942 RKDPFFPPSGKNNT

-963 FKKENGVWK
+963 FKKENGVWT
-972 KQTQNS
+972 KQTFNNVTS
-978 VSTKN
+978 KSTIKESA
-983 LIPQSVKHPLEFYK
+983 QHPLDYY
-997 SGNSLWQTSFLTL
+997 SSNNTLWQTSYSNLK
-1010 DAEPN
+1010 EQPN

-1024 GTPGESFAKTMY
+1024 GSIGESFAKTMY

-1056 CSSDNQNNY
+1056 CNANDNTNFSFFPGIY
-1065 IISGSNYN
+1065 DE
-1073 SNGIYFKDN
+1073 NGIYFNDGLRTSKG
-1082 MTAMGTI
+1082 AI

-1101 INSAGNFV
+1101 IGSSGNFV
-1109 NDNNYRLSTATPYY
+1109 NGNYRLSTATPFYKDTQTL
-1123 NPGGYDNWWQYTPP
+1123 N
-1137 YVNSREMRW
+1137 VREMRW
-1146 SIQYSYYYYYQ
+1146 TKSSIQQDNSS
-1157 VQQNHLNNWMAD
+1157 WMAAA
-1169 GRVVRCQME
+1169 RVVRCQME

>member
-1 MKIRTYIYGLLT
+1 MKIRVYIYGLLT

-59 VNQLLPITL
+59 VNQSLPITL
-68 VRWDEGLG
+68 VRWDENRG
-76 DNVSG
+76 DNVYG
-81 KTELSATMGIPAT
+81 KTELGATMGTPAT

-99 REIAFDAPQFYKDK
+99 REIAFGTPQFYNDK
-113 EKGVGF
+113 VGDVGF

-127 DEGWVKVKTGD
+127 DADAGWVKTDGK
-138 KEEVIDSNH
+138 VIDSNH

-181 LSMYKIYVYA
+181 LSMYKIYAYA
-191 VDEECRK
+191 VDEDCK
-198 TWGELTQ
+198 KSWGEVKQ
-205 VTLSNLHQQLK
+205 VTLSNLPQQLK
-216 VQLPATF
+216 VKLPATF
-223 TGDWEPKYSFSTP
+223 TGSDWEPEYTYVTP
-236 QPESGPPTS
+236 TPEGGGNPTQS
-245 YKLFN
+245 YELLDDNKPKE
-250 DGAQQ
+250 
-255 ALPVGMSNA
+255 LPVGMANA
-264 EEVGTLLHG
+264 IEVGTLLHG
-273 KPAGGGSIPEGVL
+273 KPAGGGKVTEGVL
-286 YIEAKTTEQTAGVK
+286 YIEAQTANQKENVR
-300 VAVVRDFKPGYTYNI
+300 VAVVRDFQPGHTYHI
-315 YLKFSEKGIINADV
+315 YLKFSEKGIINAEV
-329 SATDWEYDPDNEY
+329 SATDWVYDSENDYE
-342 VVTQDYGLLTDLSR
+342 VTQDFGLLTDLSR

-386 TKKDGTVIQLP
+386 TKRDGTVIQLP
-397 DRDVHLDIDEVKIL
+397 DREISLTDIDHVGIL

-416 MELNTDGKMQPITDY
+416 MRLDANGKMQPITNNEE
-431 ATRVNTPIVELL
+431 RVNTEIIELL
-443 SNKLTDGKIVF
+443 SNKLTDGKVVF
-454 RVPGNKDNSSDY
+454 NVPGNKDDSGDY
-466 RLICRGNVKIGAY
+466 RLIYRGNVKIAAY
-479 KNGKIVWS
+479 DKAGKIVWS

-522 QRVHSAWSGLYYQW
+522 QASHSAWAGLYYQW

-546 VDENDDWKDV
+546 VQQGDWSTV
-556 WPRNVIDR
+556 WPQNVKQQR
-564 AVSVAEAHEKPTAY
+564 VSVAEAHADPTAY
-578 FWSSTS
+578 FYDPGS
-584 NDWTT
+584 NHWTT
-589 DTENSDYFWGYISVR
+589 DEQNSDYFWGYISMR

-627 ENQTDAMT
+627 ENRADGMKSQKLTN
-635 VSPVSNGTTFA
+635 SSSGFA
-646 GYEFTIRDMID
+646 GYDFSIANMIH
-657 IYYPAAACLA
+657 IYYPGAVCIA
-667 EGQLFTCDHNGT
+667 EGELKQTDEINGVGG
-679 HDNTEKYTYLYS
+679 DYTYLYS

-700 GQTDPKYKGLA
+700 GQTDSKYKGLA

-716 NEKSGA
+716 NENSGA

-727 VADPDQYHV
+727 VADPNQYHV

-800 SFDATMGAGISG
+800 SFDATMGTGISG

-822 GDLSADSNYKTFA
+822 GDLSAGSDYKTFA
-835 NGNPSSDKVAAK
+835 NGSPSSDEVAAK
-847 CPVVILDNGKLEDGF
+847 CPVVILDNGKLDDGF

-867 TVDETT
+867 KVDETT

-885 GEILWSWHIWIQPEV
+885 GTILWSWHIWIQPEV

-915 GATYAPANENYESDN
+915 GATYAPADENYDSDN
-930 FYANLGLYYQWG
+930 FYANIGLYYQWG

-972 KQTQNS
+972 KQMQNS

-983 LIPQSVKHPLEFYK
+983 LIPQSVKHPLEFYS

-1056 CSSDNQNNY
+1056 CNANDDTDFSFY
-1065 IISGSNYN
+1065 YGIYN
-1073 SNGIYFKDN
+1073 ENGIYFNDDLRTSKG
-1082 MTAMGTI
+1082 AI

-1096 PNSRA
+1096 PNARGIASDGKFA
-1101 INSAGNFV
+1101 AAGA
-1109 NDNNYRLSTATPYY
+1109 YRLSTATPFYKDSQTL
-1123 NPGGYDNWWQYTPP
+1123 NC
-1137 YVNSREMRW
+1137 REMKW
-1146 SIQYSYYYYYQ
+1146 SSTLIRQDNSS
-1157 VQQNHLNNWMAD
+1157 WMAD

>member
-1 MKIRTYIYGLLT
+1 MKIRVYIYGLLT

-59 VNQLLPITL
+59 VNQSLPITL

-81 KTELSATMGIPAT
+81 KTELGATMGTPAT

-99 REIAFDAPQFYKDK
+99 REIAFDTPQFYNDK
-113 EKGVGF
+113 VGDVGF

-127 DEGWVKVKTGD
+127 DAGWVETVDD
-138 KEEVIDSNH
+138 KVIDSNH
-147 TMTYNLDGTTDVMVS
+147 TMTYKLDGTTDVMVS

-191 VDEECRK
+191 VDDECK
-198 TWGELTQ
+198 ETWGELTQ

-223 TGDWEPKYSFSTP
+223 TGDWEPVYSFSTP
-236 QPESGPPTS
+236 QSESGDPAYRS
-245 YKLFN
+245 YEILN

-286 YIEAKTTEQTAGVK
+286 YIEAVTTKQTAGVK

-329 SATDWEYDPDNEY
+329 SATDWTYDSNEY
-342 VVTQDYGLLTDLSR
+342 EVTQDFGLLTDLSR

-397 DRDVHLDIDEVKIL
+397 DRDVHLDIDTVAIL

-416 MELNTDGKMQPITDY
+416 MELDENGKMQPITDY
-431 ATRVNTPIVELL
+431 AKRVNTPIVELL

-454 RVPGNKDNSSDY
+454 RVPGNTANSSDY
-466 RLICRGNVKIGAY
+466 RLIYRGNVKIGAY

-487 WHIWVTDKPQNQ
+487 WHIWITDKPQNQ

-522 QRVHSAWSGLYYQW
+522 QPVHSAWSGLYYQW

-546 VDENDDWKDV
+546 VDERPEWAAI
-556 WPRNVIDR
+556 WPPKKENRV
-564 AVSVAEAHEKPTAY
+564 VSVAEAHEKPTTY

-612 DPCPPGYRVPGNAIW
+612 DPCPPGYRVPGNALW

-657 IYYPAAACLA
+657 IYYPAAVCLA
-667 EGQLFTCDHNGT
+667 EGGLQYSDKKNVSQMENF
-679 HDNTEKYTYLYS
+679 TYLYS

-700 GQTDPKYKGLA
+700 GQTDSKYKGLA

-716 NEKSGA
+716 NENSGA

-727 VADPDQYHV
+727 VADPNQYHV

-800 SFDATMGAGISG
+800 SFDATMGTGISG

-822 GDLSADSNYKTFA
+822 GDLSAGSDYKTFA
-835 NGNPSSDKVAAK
+835 NGSPSSDEVAAK
-847 CPVVILDNGKLEDGF
+847 CPVVILDNGKLDDGF

-867 TVDETT
+867 KVDETT

-885 GEILWSWHIWIQPEV
+885 GTILWSWHIWIQPEV

-915 GATYAPANENYESDN
+915 GATYAPADENYDSDN
-930 FYANLGLYYQWG
+930 FYANIGLYYQWG

-972 KQTQNS
+972 KQMQNS

-983 LIPQSVKHPLEFYK
+983 LIPQSVKHPLEFYS

-1043 RVMQHDVFQSANI
+1043 RVMQHDVFESANI
-1056 CSSDNQNNY
+1056 CNANDDTNFSFY
-1065 IISGSNYN
+1065 YGIYN
-1073 SNGIYFKDN
+1073 ENGIYFNDDLRTSK
-1082 MTAMGTI
+1082 GTI

-1096 PNSRA
+1096 PNARGIASDGKFA
-1101 INSAGNFV
+1101 AAGA
-1109 NDNNYRLSTATPYY
+1109 YRLSTATPFYKDSQTL
-1123 NPGGYDNWWQYTPP
+1123 NC
-1137 YVNSREMRW
+1137 REMKW
-1146 SIQYSYYYYYQ
+1146 SSTLIWQDNSS
-1157 VQQNHLNNWMAD
+1157 WMAD

>member
-1 MKIRTYIYGLLT
+1 MYIYALLMAVTGYGL
-13 AVLGCGM
+13 
-20 SGCALRDDDL
+20 SGCVRQDEDL

-44 SSVLSRVSPNVMDYD
+44 SSVLSRVSPDVMDYD
-59 VNQLLPITL
+59 VNQELAITL
-68 VRWDEGLG
+68 IRWDENQGG
-76 DNVSG
+76 NDVSG
-81 KTELSATMGIPAT
+81 RNELGAKMSTPAT
-94 DGTWL
+94 DGSWL
-99 REIAFDAPQFYKDK
+99 RDIDFDVSQFYNDK
-113 EKGVGF
+113 QGDVGF

-127 DEGWVKVKTGD
+127 AEGAGWVKTDGM
-138 KEEVIDSNH
+138 VIDSNH
-147 TMTYNLDGTTDVMVS
+147 TMTYELDGTTDVMLS
-162 DFARGNFQSGM
+162 DFSRGNFQIGM
-173 PALKFHHA
+173 PALTFHHA
-181 LSMYKIYVYA
+181 LSMYKIYAYA
-191 VDEECRK
+191 VDEDCK
-198 TWGELTQ
+198 KSWGEVKQ
-205 VTLSNLHQQLK
+205 VTLSNLPQQLK
-216 VQLPATF
+216 VNLPATF
-223 TGDWEPKYSFSTP
+223 TEDWEPEYTYETP
-236 QPESGPPTS
+236 TPEGGGDPTYKS
-245 YKLFN
+245 YDLLDDNK
-250 DGAQQ
+250 QKE
-255 ALPVGMSNA
+255 LPVGMANA
-264 EEVGTLLHG
+264 IEVGTLLHG
-273 KPAGGGSIPEGVL
+273 KPAGGGQVKEGVL
-286 YIEAKTTEQTAGVK
+286 RIKAQTSNQTQAVE
-300 VAVVRDFKPGYTYNI
+300 VAVVRDFQPGHTYHI
-315 YLKFSEKGIINADV
+315 YLKFSEKGIINAEV
-329 SATDWEYDPDNEY
+329 SATDWVYDSENDYE
-342 VVTQDYGLLTDLSR
+342 VTQDFGLLTDLSR

-397 DRDVHLDIDEVKIL
+397 DRDVYLDIDTVAIL

-416 MELNTDGKMQPITDY
+416 MKLDENGKMQPITDY
-431 ATRVNTPIVELL
+431 KERVKTPIVELL

-454 RVPGNKDNSSDY
+454 RVPGNTANSSDY
-466 RLICRGNVKIGAY
+466 RLIYRGNVKIGAY

-510 NLGAVTDDYKTF
+510 NLGAVTDDYETF
-522 QRVHSAWSGLYYQW
+522 QPVHSAWSGLYYQW

-612 DPCPPGYRVPGNAIW
+612 DPCPPGYRVPGNALW

-646 GYEFTIRDMID
+646 GYQFTIQNMIY

-700 GQTDPKYKGLA
+700 GQTDSRYKGLA

-716 NEKSGA
+716 NENSGA

-727 VADPDQYHV
+727 VADPNQYHV

-786 TGLYVVSNGTLAYR
+786 TGLHVVQGNSSVYR
-800 SFDATMGAGISG
+800 AFDAGMGAGISG
-812 IDKIDLLWWQ
+812 IDKVDVLWWQ
-822 GDLSADSNYKTFA
+822 GDLSQDSDYLRFA
-835 NGNPSSDKVAAK
+835 AGNPSSEKVEAE
-847 CPVVILDNGKLEDGF
+847 CPVVMLDNGKLEDGF

-885 GEILWSWHIWIQPEV
+885 GTILWSWHIWIQPEV
-900 KVVRLGDY
+900 KVVSLGAY

-915 GATYAPANENYESDN
+915 GATYAPEGTTFEGKN
-930 FYANLGLYYQWG
+930 FNASLGLYYQWG
-942 RKDPFFPPKGKDNT
+942 RKDPFFPPYSTYTTNTSTQPWFRKDYDGTWEKQNANTVTAKGT
-956 DNSTDVW
+956 
-963 FKKENGVWK
+963 
-972 KQTQNS
+972 
-978 VSTKN
+978 
-983 LIPQSVKHPLEFYK
+983 IPQSVQQPLSYYY
-997 SGNSLWQTSFLTL
+997 SGNTYWQTSYTGNKGQ
-1010 DAEPN
+1010 AN

-1024 GTPGESFAKTMY
+1024 GTIGDSFAKTMY

-1043 RVMQHDVFQSANI
+1043 RVMQHDVFESANI
-1056 CSSDNQNNY
+1056 CQSNAETAYDIGGNNY
-1065 IISGSNYN
+1065 TYN
-1073 SNGIYFKDN
+1073 ENGIYFTDGMK
-1082 MTAMGTI
+1082 AMGTI

-1096 PNSRA
+1096 PNARFITSTGDFS
-1101 INSAGNFV
+1101 SA
-1109 NDNNYRLSTATPYY
+1109 DNYRLSTATPFSSG
-1123 NPGGYDNWWQYTPP
+1123 NNTL
-1137 YVNSREMRW
+1137 NTREMRW
-1146 SIQYSYYYYYQ
+1146 EKTKTWSWSNYDGYK
-1157 VQQNHLNNWMAD
+1157 VWQNHGESSLDANWMVD

>member
-1 MKIRTYIYGLLT
+1 MKIRVYIYGLLT

-20 SGCALRDDDL
+20 SGCALQDDDL

-59 VNQLLPITL
+59 VNQSLPITL
-68 VRWDEGLG
+68 VRWDEDLEN
-76 DNVSG
+76 NVSG

-127 DEGWVKVKTGD
+127 DAGWVKTDGK
-138 KEEVIDSNH
+138 VIDSNH
-147 TMTYNLDGTTDVMVS
+147 IMTYNLDGTTDVMVS

-191 VDEECRK
+191 VDDECK
-198 TWGELTQ
+198 ETWGELTK
-205 VTLSNLHQQLK
+205 VTLSNLHRQLK

-223 TGDWEPKYSFSTP
+223 TGDWEPVYSFSTP
-236 QPESGPPTS
+236 QSESGAPAYQS
-245 YKLFN
+245 YEILN

-255 ALPVGMSNA
+255 ELPVGMSNA

-273 KPAGGGSIPEGVL
+273 KPAGGGSISEGVL
-286 YIEAKTTEQTAGVK
+286 YIEAVTTKQTAGVK

-386 TKKDGTVIQLP
+386 TKRDGTVIQLP

-416 MELNTDGKMQPITDY
+416 MELDANGKMQPITDY
-431 ATRVNTPIVELL
+431 AKRVNTPIVELL

-454 RVPGNKDNSSDY
+454 RVPGNTDNSSDY
-466 RLICRGNVKIGAY
+466 RLIYRGNVKIGAY

-510 NLGAVTDDYKTF
+510 NLGAVTNDYKTF
-522 QRVHSAWSGLYYQW
+522 QPVHSAWSGLYYQW

-546 VDENDDWKDV
+546 VDEQPEWAAI
-556 WPRNVIDR
+556 WPPNKKNY
-564 AVSVAEAHEKPTAY
+564 AVSVAEAHADPTAY

-584 NDWTT
+584 NNWTT

-612 DPCPPGYRVPGNAIW
+612 DPCPPGYRVPGNALW

-700 GQTDPKYKGLA
+700 GQTDSKYKGLA

-716 NEKSGA
+716 NENSGA

-752 PTVTDLSEV
+752 PTVSDLSEV

-786 TGLYVVSNGTLAYR
+786 TGLLVVQDDGSYYR
-800 SFDATMGAGISG
+800 SFDADMGAGISG

-822 GDLSADSNYKTFA
+822 GDLSAGSDYKTFA
-835 NGNPSSDKVAAK
+835 NGDPSSDKVAAK
-847 CPVVILDNGKLEDGF
+847 CPVVILDNGKLDDGF

-915 GATYAPANENYESDN
+915 GATYAPADNNYNTAN
-930 FYANLGLYYQWG
+930 FFANIGLYYQWG
-942 RKDPFFPPKGKDNT
+942 RKDPFFPPSEKYNT
-956 DNSTDVW
+956 NYSTDVW
-963 FKKENGVWK
+963 FKKENGEWK
-972 KQTQNS
+972 KQSSNNVTSKSTIRES
-978 VSTKN
+978 V
-983 LIPQSVKHPLEFYK
+983 QHPLDFYR
-997 SGNSLWQTSFLTL
+997 SDNNTLWQTTYTDLKE
-1010 DAEPN
+1010 EPN

-1024 GTPGESFAKTMY
+1024 GSKGESFAKTMY

-1043 RVMQHDVFQSANI
+1043 RVMQHDVFESANI
-1056 CSSDNQNNY
+1056 CNANDDTNFSFY
-1065 IISGSNYN
+1065 YGIYN
-1073 SNGIYFKDN
+1073 ENGIYFNDGWSTSK
-1082 MTAMGTI
+1082 GTI

-1096 PNSRA
+1096 PNARGIASDGKFA
-1101 INSAGNFV
+1101 AAGS
-1109 NDNNYRLSTATPYY
+1109 YRLSTATPYY
-1123 NPGGYDNWWQYTPP
+1123 ENTQTLNC
-1137 YVNSREMRW
+1137 REMKW
-1146 SIQYSYYYYYQ
+1146 TSTSIWQDNSS
-1157 VQQNHLNNWMAD
+1157 WMAD

>member
-1 MKIRTYIYGLLT
+1 MKIRVYIYGLLT

-44 SSVLSRVSPNVMDYD
+44 SSVLSRVNPNVMDYD
-59 VNQLLPITL
+59 VNQSLPITL
-68 VRWDEGLG
+68 VRWDENQG

-81 KTELSATMGIPAT
+81 RTELSATMGTPAT

-99 REIAFDAPQFYKDK
+99 REIAFGTPQFYNDK
-113 EKGVGF
+113 VGDVGF

-127 DEGWVKVKTGD
+127 AEGAGWVKNGG
-138 KEEVIDSNH
+138 EVIASDN
-147 TMTYNLDGTTDVMVS
+147 TMTYNLDGTTDVMLS
-162 DFARGNFQSGM
+162 DFVRGNFQSGM

-191 VDEECRK
+191 VDDGCK
-198 TWGELTQ
+198 QTWGELTQ

-223 TGDWEPKYSFSTP
+223 TGDWEPEYSFSTP
-236 QPESGPPTS
+236 QPESGTPTYQS
-245 YKLFN
+245 YEILN
-250 DGAQQ
+250 DGALQE
-255 ALPVGMSNA
+255 LPVGMSNA

-273 KPAGGGSIPEGVL
+273 KPAGGGNISDGVL
-286 YIEAKTTEQTAGVK
+286 YIEAKTIEQPAGVK

-386 TKKDGTVIQLP
+386 TKRDGTVIQLP

-416 MELNTDGKMQPITDY
+416 MEPDANGKMQPITDY
-431 ATRVNTPIVELL
+431 AKRVNTPIVELL

-454 RVPGNKDNSSDY
+454 RVPGNTDNSSDY
-466 RLICRGNVKIGAY
+466 RLIYRGNVKIGAY

-487 WHIWVTDKPQNQ
+487 WHIWITDKPQNQ

-522 QRVHSAWSGLYYQW
+522 QPVHSAWSGLYYQW

-546 VDENDDWKDV
+546 VDEQPEWAAI
-556 WPRNVIDR
+556 WPPKKEKRV
-564 AVSVAEAHEKPTAY
+564 VSVAEAHENPTTY
-578 FWSSTS
+578 FWDSAS

-700 GQTDPKYKGLA
+700 GQTDSKYKGLA

-716 NEKSGA
+716 NENSGA

-727 VADPDQYHV
+727 VADPNQYHV

-800 SFDATMGAGISG
+800 SFDATMGTGISG

-822 GDLSADSNYKTFA
+822 GDLSAGSDYKTFA
-835 NGNPSSDKVAAK
+835 NGSPSSDEVAAK
-847 CPVVILDNGKLEDGF
+847 CPVVILDNGKLDDGF

-867 TVDETT
+867 KVDETT

-885 GEILWSWHIWIQPEV
+885 GTILWSWHIWIQPEV

-915 GATYAPANENYESDN
+915 GATYAPADENYDSDN
-930 FYANLGLYYQWG
+930 FYANIGLYYQWG

-972 KQTQNS
+972 KQMQNS

-983 LIPQSVKHPLEFYK
+983 LIPQSVKHPLEFYS

-1043 RVMQHDVFQSANI
+1043 RVMQHDVFESANI
-1056 CSSDNQNNY
+1056 CNANDDTNFSFHY
-1065 IISGSNYN
+1065 GIYN
-1073 SNGIYFKDN
+1073 ENGIYFNDDLRTSKG
-1082 MTAMGTI
+1082 AI

-1096 PNSRA
+1096 PNARGIASDGKFA
-1101 INSAGNFV
+1101 AVGA
-1109 NDNNYRLSTATPYY
+1109 YRLSTATPFYKDSQTL
-1123 NPGGYDNWWQYTPP
+1123 NC
-1137 YVNSREMRW
+1137 REMKW
-1146 SIQYSYYYYYQ
+1146 SSTWIRQYNSS
-1157 VQQNHLNNWMAD
+1157 WMAD

>member
-1 MKIRTYIYGLLT
+1 MKIRMYIYGLLT

-44 SSVLSRVSPNVMDYD
+44 SSVLSRVSPNVMVYD
-59 VNQLLPITL
+59 VNQSLPITL

-81 KTELSATMGIPAT
+81 KTELSATMGTPAT

-99 REIAFDAPQFYKDK
+99 REIAFDTPQFYNSKVGD
-113 EKGVGF
+113 VGF
-119 AGWYPASD
+119 AGWYPASTHG
-127 DEGWVKVKTGD
+127 GWVKTDGK
-138 KEEVIDSNH
+138 VIDPNH

-181 LSMYKIYVYA
+181 LSMYKIFVYA
-191 VDEECRK
+191 VDDGCKK
-198 TWGELTQ
+198 TWGELKQ
-205 VTLSNLHQQLK
+205 VTLSNLHEQLK
-216 VQLPATF
+216 VQLPASF
-223 TGDWEPKYSFSTP
+223 TGDWAPQYRFSTP
-236 QPESGPPTS
+236 QSESGTPTYQS
-245 YKLFN
+245 YEILN
-250 DGAQQ
+250 VGAQQ
-255 ALPVGMSNA
+255 ELPVGMSNA
-264 EEVGTLLHG
+264 KEVGTLLHG
-273 KPAGGGSIPEGVL
+273 KPAGGGSISEGVL
-286 YIEAKTTEQTAGVK
+286 YIEAITTKQTEAVK

-329 SATDWEYDPDNEY
+329 SATDWVYDPNNEY
-342 VVTQDYGLLTDLSR
+342 EVTQDFGLLTDLSR

-386 TKKDGTVIQLP
+386 TKRDGTVIQLP
-397 DRDVHLDIDEVKIL
+397 DRDVHLDIDTVAIL

-416 MELNTDGKMQPITDY
+416 MELDANGKMQPITDY
-431 ATRVNTPIVELL
+431 AKRVNTPIVELL

-454 RVPGNKDNSSDY
+454 RVPGNTANSSDY
-466 RLICRGNVKIGAY
+466 RLIYRGNVKIGAY

-522 QRVHSAWSGLYYQW
+522 QPVHSAWSGLYYQW

-546 VDENDDWKDV
+546 VDEQPGWADI
-556 WPRNVIDR
+556 WPPKKENRV
-564 AVSVAEAHEKPTAY
+564 VSVAEAHEKPTTY

-612 DPCPPGYRVPGNAIW
+612 DPCPPGYRVPGNALW
-627 ENQTDAMT
+627 ENQASDM
-635 VSPVSNGTTFA
+635 VVNQVSNGSTFA
-646 GYEFTIRDMID
+646 GYLFTIRDMID

-667 EGQLFTCDHNGT
+667 DGQLFTCDHSGNNHDET
-679 HDNTEKYTYLYS
+679 HEYTYLYS
-691 ATPYDPSLY
+691 ATPYDPLLY
-700 GQTDPKYKGLA
+700 GQTDSKYKGLA

-716 NEKSGA
+716 NENSGA

-727 VADPDQYHV
+727 VADPEQYHV

-747 FENSA
+747 FENSS

-786 TGLYVVSNGTLAYR
+786 TGLFVVQDDGTYYR

-822 GDLSADSNYKTFA
+822 GDLSTGSDYKTFT
-835 NGNPSSDKVAAK
+835 NGSPSSDEVAAK
-847 CPVVILDNGKLEDGF
+847 CPVTILDNGKLEDGF

-867 TVDETT
+867 KVDEIT

-885 GEILWSWHIWIQPEV
+885 GTILWSWHIWIQPEV

-915 GATYAPANENYESDN
+915 GATYAPAGKNFDSDK
-930 FYANLGLYYQWG
+930 FFANLGLYYQWG
-942 RKDPFFPPKGKDNT
+942 RKDPFFPPSGKNNRNT
-956 DNSTDVW
+956 STDVW
-963 FKKENGVWK
+963 FKKENGVWT
-972 KQTQNS
+972 KQTFNNVTS
-978 VSTKN
+978 KSTIKESA
-983 LIPQSVKHPLEFYK
+983 QHPLDYY
-997 SGNSLWQTSFLTL
+997 SSNNTLWQTTYTNLK
-1010 DAEPN
+1010 EQPN

-1024 GTPGESFAKTMY
+1024 GSIGESFAKTMY

-1056 CSSDNQNNY
+1056 CNANNDKIFSFSHGIY
-1065 IISGSNYN
+1065 DE
-1073 SNGIYFKDN
+1073 NGIYFKDGLS
-1082 MTAMGTI
+1082 TSKGAI

-1096 PNSRA
+1096 PNARGIASDGKFA
-1101 INSAGNFV
+1101 AAGA
-1109 NDNNYRLSTATPYY
+1109 YRLSTATPYY
-1123 NPGGYDNWWQYTPP
+1123 ENTQTLNC
-1137 YVNSREMRW
+1137 REMKW
-1146 SIQYSYYYYYQ
+1146 TSTSIWQANSS
-1157 VQQNHLNNWMAD
+1157 WMAD

>member
-1 MKIRTYIYGLLT
+1 MKIRVYIYGLLT

-20 SGCALRDDDL
+20 SGCALQDDDL

-59 VNQLLPITL
+59 VNQSLPITL

-81 KTELSATMGIPAT
+81 KTELRATMGTPAT

-99 REIAFDAPQFYKDK
+99 REIAFDIPQFYNKK
-113 EKGVGF
+113 EGDVGF

-127 DEGWVKVKTGD
+127 DAGWVKTADGK
-138 KEEVIDSNH
+138 VIDSNH
-147 TMTYNLDGTTDVMVS
+147 TMTYKLDGTTDVMVS

-181 LSMYKIYVYA
+181 LSMYKIYAYA
-191 VDEECRK
+191 VDEDCK
-198 TWGELTQ
+198 KSWGEVKQ
-205 VTLSNLHQQLK
+205 VILSNLPRQLK
-216 VQLPATF
+216 VKLPATF
-223 TGDWEPKYSFSTP
+223 TGSDWEPEYTYVTP
-236 QPESGPPTS
+236 TPEGGGNPTQS
-245 YKLFN
+245 YELLDDNKPKE
-250 DGAQQ
+250 
-255 ALPVGMSNA
+255 LPVGMANA
-264 EEVGTLLHG
+264 IEVGTLLHG
-273 KPAGGGSIPEGVL
+273 KPAGGGKVTEGVL
-286 YIEAKTTEQTAGVK
+286 YIEAQTANQKENVR
-300 VAVVRDFKPGYTYNI
+300 VAVVRDFQPGHTYHI
-315 YLKFSEKGIINADV
+315 YLKFSEKGIINAEV
-329 SATDWEYDPDNEY
+329 SATDWVYDSENDYE
-342 VVTQDYGLLTDLSR
+342 VTQDFGLLTDLSR

-386 TKKDGTVIQLP
+386 TKRDGTVIQLP
-397 DRDVHLDIDEVKIL
+397 DRDVYLDIDTVAIL

-416 MELNTDGKMQPITDY
+416 MELDANGKMQPITDY
-431 ATRVNTPIVELL
+431 AKRVNTPIVELL

-454 RVPGNKDNSSDY
+454 RVPGNTDNSSDY
-466 RLICRGNVKIGAY
+466 RLIYRGNVKIGAY

-487 WHIWVTDKPQNQ
+487 WHIWITDKPQNQ

-510 NLGAVTDDYKTF
+510 NLGAVTDNYNTF
-522 QRVHSAWSGLYYQW
+522 QPVHSAWSGLYYQW

-546 VDENDDWKDV
+546 VDERPEWAAI
-556 WPRNVIDR
+556 WPPKKENRV
-564 AVSVAEAHEKPTAY
+564 VSVAEAHEKPTTY

-612 DPCPPGYRVPGNAIW
+612 DPCPPGYRVPGNALW

-657 IYYPAAACLA
+657 IYYPAAVCLA
-667 EGQLFTCDHNGT
+667 EGGLQYSDKKNVSQMENF
-679 HDNTEKYTYLYS
+679 TYLYS

-700 GQTDPKYKGLA
+700 GQTDSKYKGLA

-716 NEKSGA
+716 NENSGA

-727 VADPDQYHV
+727 VADPNQYHV

-800 SFDATMGAGISG
+800 SFDATMGTGISG

-822 GDLSADSNYKTFA
+822 GDLSAGSDYKTFA
-835 NGNPSSDKVAAK
+835 NGSPSSDEVAAK
-847 CPVVILDNGKLEDGF
+847 CPVVILDNGKLDDGF

-867 TVDETT
+867 KVDETT

-885 GEILWSWHIWIQPEV
+885 GTILWSWHIWIQPEV

-915 GATYAPANENYESDN
+915 GATYAPANENYDSDN

-972 KQTQNS
+972 KQMQNS

-983 LIPQSVKHPLEFYK
+983 LIPQSVKHPLEFYS

-1043 RVMQHDVFQSANI
+1043 RVMQHDVFESANI
-1056 CSSDNQNNY
+1056 CNANDDTNFSFHY
-1065 IISGSNYN
+1065 GIYN
-1073 SNGIYFKDN
+1073 ENGIYFNDDLSTSKG
-1082 MTAMGTI
+1082 AI

-1096 PNSRA
+1096 PNARGIASDGKFA
-1101 INSAGNFV
+1101 AVGA
-1109 NDNNYRLSTATPYY
+1109 YRLSTATPFYKDSQTL
-1123 NPGGYDNWWQYTPP
+1123 NC
-1137 YVNSREMRW
+1137 REMKW
-1146 SIQYSYYYYYQ
+1146 SSTWIRQDNSS
-1157 VQQNHLNNWMAD
+1157 WMAD

>member
-1 MKIRTYIYGLLT
+1 MKIRVYIYGLLT

-20 SGCALRDDDL
+20 SGCALQDDDL

-59 VNQLLPITL
+59 VNQSLPITL
-68 VRWDEGLG
+68 VRWDENQG

-81 KTELSATMGIPAT
+81 KTELGATMGTPAT

-99 REIAFDAPQFYKDK
+99 REIAFDIPQFYNNKVGD
-113 EKGVGF
+113 VGF

-127 DEGWVKVKTGD
+127 DAGWVKTDGR
-138 KEEVIDSNH
+138 VIDSNQS
-147 TMTYNLDGTTDVMVS
+147 MTYNLDGTTDVMVS

-191 VDEECRK
+191 VDEGCKE

-205 VTLSNLHQQLK
+205 VTLSNLHRQLK

-223 TGDWEPKYSFSTP
+223 TGDWEPVYSFSTP
-236 QPESGPPTS
+236 QSESGDPAYQS
-245 YKLFN
+245 YEILN

-255 ALPVGMSNA
+255 ELPVGMSNA

-286 YIEAKTTEQTAGVK
+286 YIEAVTTKQTKGVK

-329 SATDWEYDPDNEY
+329 SATDWTYDSSEYE
-342 VVTQDYGLLTDLSR
+342 VTQDFGLLTDLSR

-386 TKKDGTVIQLP
+386 TKRDGTVIQLP
-397 DRDVHLDIDEVKIL
+397 DRDVHLDIDTVAIL

-416 MELNTDGKMQPITDY
+416 MELDADGKMQPITIY
-431 ATRVNTPIVELL
+431 AKRVNTPIVELL

-454 RVPGNKDNSSDY
+454 RVPGNTANSSDY
-466 RLICRGNVKIGAY
+466 RLIYRGNVKIGAY

-487 WHIWVTDKPQNQ
+487 WHIWITDKPQNQ

-510 NLGAVTDDYKTF
+510 NLGAVTNDYKTF
-522 QRVHSAWSGLYYQW
+522 QPVHSAWSGLYYQW

-546 VDENDDWKDV
+546 VDEQPGWAAI
-556 WPRNVIDR
+556 WPPKKEKRV
-564 AVSVAEAHEKPTAY
+564 VSVAEAHENPTTY
-578 FWSSTS
+578 FWDSAS

-612 DPCPPGYRVPGNAIW
+612 DPCPPGYRVPGNALW

-635 VSPVSNGTTFA
+635 VRPVSNGTTTFA

-667 EGQLFTCDHNGT
+667 EGGLQYSDKKNVSQMENF
-679 HDNTEKYTYLYS
+679 TYLYS

-700 GQTDPKYKGLA
+700 GQTDSNYKGLA

-716 NEKSGA
+716 NDQQP
-722 SSPVL
+722 SPVL
-727 VADPDQYHV
+727 VGNDPDQYHV

-835 NGNPSSDKVAAK
+835 NGNPSSDEVAAK
-847 CPVVILDNGKLEDGF
+847 CPVTILDNGKLDDGF

-867 TVDETT
+867 TVDKTT

-900 KVVRLGDY
+900 KVVRLGEY

-915 GATYAPANENYESDN
+915 GATYAPADKNYDSNN
-930 FYANLGLYYQWG
+930 FYANIGLYYQWG
-942 RKDPFFPPKGKDNT
+942 RKDPFFPPKGKNNT

-963 FKKENGVWK
+963 FKKENGVWT
-972 KQTQNS
+972 KQTSNK
-978 VSTKN
+978 VTAKSTIKESA
-983 LIPQSVKHPLEFYK
+983 QHPLEFYE

-1043 RVMQHDVFQSANI
+1043 RVMQHDVFESANI
-1056 CSSDNQNNY
+1056 CNANDDTNFIFY
-1065 IISGSNYN
+1065 SGIYN
-1073 SNGIYFKDN
+1073 ENGIYFNDGLSTSKG
-1082 MTAMGTI
+1082 AI

-1096 PNSRA
+1096 PNARA
-1101 INSAGNFV
+1101 INNSGVFV
-1109 NDNNYRLSTATPYY
+1109 NGNYRLSTATPYY
-1123 NPGGYDNWWQYTPP
+1123 KDTQTLN
-1137 YVNSREMRW
+1137 VREMRW
-1146 SIQYSYYYYYQ
+1146 TNSSIQQDNSS
-1157 VQQNHLNNWMAD
+1157 WMAAA
-1169 GRVVRCQME
+1169 RVVRCQME

>member
-1 MKIRTYIYGLLT
+1 MKIQMYIYGLLT

-59 VNQLLPITL
+59 VNQSLPITL
-68 VRWDEGLG
+68 VRWDEGWG

-81 KTELSATMGIPAT
+81 KTELRATMGIPAT

-127 DEGWVKVKTGD
+127 AEGAGWVKNGG
-138 KEEVIDSNH
+138 EVIASDN
-147 TMTYNLDGTTDVMVS
+147 TMTYNLDGTTDVMLS
-162 DFARGNFQSGM
+162 DFSRGNFQSGM
-173 PALKFHHA
+173 PALKFYHA
-181 LSMYKIYVYA
+181 LSMYKIFVYA
-191 VDEECRK
+191 VDDGCKE
-198 TWGELTQ
+198 TWGELKQ

-216 VQLPATF
+216 VQLPASF
-223 TGDWEPKYSFSTP
+223 TGDWAPQYSFSTP
-236 QPESGPPTS
+236 QSESGTPTYQS
-245 YKLFN
+245 YEILN
-250 DGAQQ
+250 VGAQQ
-255 ALPVGMSNA
+255 ELPVGMSNA
-264 EEVGTLLHG
+264 KEVGTLLHG
-273 KPAGGGSIPEGVL
+273 KPAGGGSISEGVL
-286 YIEAKTTEQTAGVK
+286 YIEAITTKQTEAVK

-329 SATDWEYDPDNEY
+329 SATDWVYDPNNEY
-342 VVTQDYGLLTDLSR
+342 EVTQDFGLLTDLSR

-386 TKKDGTVIQLP
+386 TKRDGTVIQLP
-397 DRDVHLDIDEVKIL
+397 DRDVHLDIDAVAIL

-416 MELNTDGKMQPITDY
+416 MELDANGKMQPITDY
-431 ATRVNTPIVELL
+431 AKRVNTPIVELL

-454 RVPGNKDNSSDY
+454 RVPGNTANSSDY
-466 RLICRGNVKIGAY
+466 RLIYRGNVKIGAY

-510 NLGAVTDDYKTF
+510 NLGAVTNDYKTF
-522 QRVHSAWSGLYYQW
+522 QPVHSAWSGLYYQW

-546 VDENDDWKDV
+546 VDERPEWADI
-556 WPRNVIDR
+556 WPPKKENRV
-564 AVSVAEAHEKPTAY
+564 VSVAEAHEKPTTY

-612 DPCPPGYRVPGNAIW
+612 DPCPPGYRVPGNALW
-627 ENQTDAMT
+627 ENQASDM
-635 VSPVSNGTTFA
+635 VVNQVSNGTTFA
-646 GYEFTIRDMID
+646 GYQFTIQNMIH

-667 EGQLFTCDHNGT
+667 DGQLFTCDHSGNNHDET
-679 HDNTEKYTYLYS
+679 HEYTYLYS
-691 ATPYDPSLY
+691 ATPYDPLLY
-700 GQTDPKYKGLA
+700 GQTDSKYKGLA

-716 NEKSGA
+716 NENSGA

-747 FENSA
+747 FENSS

-786 TGLYVVSNGTLAYR
+786 TGLLVVQDDGTYYR

-822 GDLSADSNYKTFA
+822 GDLSTGSDYKTFT
-835 NGNPSSDKVAAK
+835 NGSPSSDEVAAK
-847 CPVVILDNGKLEDGF
+847 CPVTILDNGKLEDGF

-885 GEILWSWHIWIQPEV
+885 GTILWSWHIWIQPEV

-915 GATYAPANENYESDN
+915 GATYAPAGKNFDSDK
-930 FYANLGLYYQWG
+930 FFANLGLYYQWG
-942 RKDPFFPPKGKDNT
+942 RKDPFFPPSGKNNT

-963 FKKENGVWK
+963 FKKENGAWT
-972 KQTQNS
+972 KQTSNKVTS
-978 VSTKN
+978 KSTIKESA
-983 LIPQSVKHPLEFYK
+983 QHPLDYY
-997 SGNSLWQTSFLTL
+997 SSNNTLWQTSYSNLK
-1010 DAEPN
+1010 EQPN

-1024 GTPGESFAKTMY
+1024 GSIGESFAKTMY

-1056 CSSDNQNNY
+1056 CNANDGTSY
-1065 IISGSNYN
+1065 TFYSGIYN
-1073 SNGIYFKDN
+1073 SNGIYFNDGLSTSKG
-1082 MTAMGTI
+1082 AI

-1101 INSAGNFV
+1101 IGSSGNFV
-1109 NDNNYRLSTATPYY
+1109 NGNYRLSTATPFYKDTQTL
-1123 NPGGYDNWWQYTPP
+1123 N
-1137 YVNSREMRW
+1137 VREMRW
-1146 SIQYSYYYYYQ
+1146 TKSSIQQDNSS
-1157 VQQNHLNNWMAD
+1157 WMAAA
-1169 GRVVRCQME
+1169 RVVRCQME

>member
-1 MKIRTYIYGLLT
+1 MKIRVYIYGLLT
-13 AVLGCGM
+13 AVLGYGM

-59 VNQLLPITL
+59 VNQSLPITL
-68 VRWDEGLG
+68 VRWDENQG

-81 KTELSATMGIPAT
+81 RTELGATMGTPAT

-99 REIAFDAPQFYKDK
+99 REIAFDSPQFYNNKVGD
-113 EKGVGF
+113 VGF
-119 AGWYPASD
+119 VGWYPASD
-127 DEGWVKVKTGD
+127 DADAGWVKTDGK
-138 KEEVIDSNH
+138 VIDPNH

-181 LSMYKIYVYA
+181 LSMYKIFVYA
-191 VDEECRK
+191 VDDGCKE
-198 TWGELTQ
+198 TWGELKQ

-216 VQLPATF
+216 VQLPASF
-223 TGDWEPKYSFSTP
+223 TGDWAPQYSFSTP
-236 QPESGPPTS
+236 QSESGTPTYQS
-245 YKLFN
+245 YEILN
-250 DGAQQ
+250 VGAQQ
-255 ALPVGMSNA
+255 ELPVGMSNA
-264 EEVGTLLHG
+264 KEVGTLLHG
-273 KPAGGGSIPEGVL
+273 KPAGGGSISEGVL
-286 YIEAKTTEQTAGVK
+286 YIEAITTKQTEAVK

-329 SATDWEYDPDNEY
+329 SATDWVYDPNNEY
-342 VVTQDYGLLTDLSR
+342 EVTQDFGLLTDLSR

-386 TKKDGTVIQLP
+386 TKRDGTVIQLP
-397 DRDVHLDIDEVKIL
+397 DRDVHLDIDTVAIL

-416 MELNTDGKMQPITDY
+416 MELDANGKMQPITDY
-431 ATRVNTPIVELL
+431 AKRVNTPIVELL

-454 RVPGNKDNSSDY
+454 RVPGNTANSSDY
-466 RLICRGNVKIGAY
+466 RLIYRGNVKIGAY

-522 QRVHSAWSGLYYQW
+522 QPVHSAWSGLYYQW

-546 VDENDDWKDV
+546 VDEQPGWADI
-556 WPRNVIDR
+556 WPPKKENRV
-564 AVSVAEAHEKPTAY
+564 VSVAEAHEKPTTY

-612 DPCPPGYRVPGNAIW
+612 DPCPPGYRVPGNALW
-627 ENQTDAMT
+627 ENQASDM
-635 VSPVSNGTTFA
+635 VVNQVSNGTTFA
-646 GYEFTIRDMID
+646 GYQFTIQNMIH

-667 EGQLFTCDHNGT
+667 DGQLFTCDHSGNNHDET
-679 HDNTEKYTYLYS
+679 HEYTYLYS

-716 NEKSGA
+716 NENSGA

-727 VADPDQYHV
+727 VADPEQYHV

-747 FENSA
+747 FENSS

-786 TGLYVVSNGTLAYR
+786 TGLLVVQDDGTYYR

-822 GDLSADSNYKTFA
+822 GDLSTGSDYKTFT
-835 NGNPSSDKVAAK
+835 NGSPSSDEVAAK
-847 CPVVILDNGKLEDGF
+847 CPVVVLDNGKLDDGF

-867 TVDETT
+867 KVDETT

-885 GEILWSWHIWIQPEV
+885 GTILWSWHIWIQPEV

-915 GATYAPANENYESDN
+915 GATYAPADKNYDSGN
-930 FYANLGLYYQWG
+930 FYANIGLYYQWG

-963 FKKENGVWK
+963 FKKENGVWTE
-972 KQTQNS
+972 QTFNNVTS
-978 VSTKN
+978 KSTIKESA
-983 LIPQSVKHPLEFYK
+983 QHPLDYY
-997 SGNSLWQTSFLTL
+997 SSNNTLWQTSYSNLK
-1010 DAEPN
+1010 EQPN

-1024 GTPGESFAKTMY
+1024 GSIGESFAKTMY

-1056 CSSDNQNNY
+1056 CNANDGTSY
-1065 IISGSNYN
+1065 TFYSGIYN
-1073 SNGIYFKDN
+1073 SNGIYFNDGLSTSKG
-1082 MTAMGTI
+1082 AI

-1101 INSAGNFV
+1101 IGSSGNFV
-1109 NDNNYRLSTATPYY
+1109 NGNYRLSTATPFYKDTQTL
-1123 NPGGYDNWWQYTPP
+1123 N
-1137 YVNSREMRW
+1137 VREMRW
-1146 SIQYSYYYYYQ
+1146 TNSSIQQDNSS
-1157 VQQNHLNNWMAD
+1157 WMAAA
-1169 GRVVRCQME
+1169 RVVRCQME

>member
-1 MKIRTYIYGLLT
+1 MKIRVYIYGLLT

-44 SSVLSRVSPNVMDYD
+44 SSVLSRVSPDVMDYD
-59 VNQLLPITL
+59 VNQSLPITL

-127 DEGWVKVKTGD
+127 DADAGWVKTDGK
-138 KEEVIDSNH
+138 VIDSNH
-147 TMTYNLDGTTDVMVS
+147 IMTYNLDGTTDVMVS

-173 PALKFHHA
+173 PALKFYHA

-191 VDEECRK
+191 VDDECK
-198 TWGELTQ
+198 ETWGELKQ
-205 VTLSNLHQQLK
+205 VTLSNLHHQLK

-223 TGDWEPKYSFSTP
+223 TGDWEPQYSFSTP
-236 QPESGPPTS
+236 QPESGDPAYQS
-245 YKLFN
+245 YKILN

-255 ALPVGMSNA
+255 ELPVGMSNA

-273 KPAGGGSIPEGVL
+273 KPAGGGSISEGVL
-286 YIEAKTTEQTAGVK
+286 YIEAVTTKQTAGVK

-329 SATDWEYDPDNEY
+329 SATDWTYDSSEYE
-342 VVTQDYGLLTDLSR
+342 VTQDFGLLTDLSR

-386 TKKDGTVIQLP
+386 TKRDGTVIQLP
-397 DRDVHLDIDEVKIL
+397 DRDVHLDIDTVAIL

-416 MELNTDGKMQPITDY
+416 MKLDENGKMQPITDY
-431 ATRVNTPIVELL
+431 NERVKTPIVELL

-454 RVPGNKDNSSDY
+454 RVPGNTDDSSDY
-466 RLICRGNVKIGAY
+466 RLIYRGNVKIGAY

-510 NLGAVTDDYKTF
+510 NLGAVTDDYQTF
-522 QRVHSAWSGLYYQW
+522 KPVHSAWSGLYYQW

-546 VDENDDWKDV
+546 VDEQPEWADI
-556 WPRNVIDR
+556 WPPNKKNY
-564 AVSVAEAHEKPTAY
+564 AVSVAEAHADPTAY

-612 DPCPPGYRVPGNAIW
+612 DPCPPGYRVPGNALW

-635 VSPVSNGTTFA
+635 DKKVSNGSTFA
-646 GYEFTIRDMID
+646 GYLFTIRDMID
-657 IYYPAAACLA
+657 IYYPEAACLA

-679 HDNTEKYTYLYS
+679 HDNTEMYTYLYS

-700 GQTDPKYKGLA
+700 GQTDSKYKGLA

-716 NEKSGA
+716 NENSGA

-727 VADPDQYHV
+727 VADPGQYHV

-822 GDLSADSNYKTFA
+822 GDLSAGSDYKTFA
-835 NGNPSSDKVAAK
+835 NGSPSSDEVAAK
-847 CPVVILDNGKLEDGF
+847 CPVVILDNGKLDDGF

-867 TVDETT
+867 KVDETT

-885 GEILWSWHIWIQPEV
+885 GTILWSWHIWIQPEV

-915 GATYAPANENYESDN
+915 GATYAPADENYDSDN

-972 KQTQNS
+972 KQMQNS

-983 LIPQSVKHPLEFYK
+983 LIPQSVKHPLEFYS

-1043 RVMQHDVFQSANI
+1043 RVMQHDVFESANI
-1056 CSSDNQNNY
+1056 CNANDGTSFTFGSGINNAD
-1065 IISGSNYN
+1065 
-1073 SNGIYFKDN
+1073 GIYFNDGLWTSKG
-1082 MTAMGTI
+1082 AI

-1096 PNSRA
+1096 PNARGIASDGKFA
-1101 INSAGNFV
+1101 AAGA
-1109 NDNNYRLSTATPYY
+1109 YRLSTATPFYKDSQTL
-1123 NPGGYDNWWQYTPP
+1123 NC
-1137 YVNSREMRW
+1137 REMKW
-1146 SIQYSYYYYYQ
+1146 SSTSICQDNSS
-1157 VQQNHLNNWMAD
+1157 WMAD

>member
-1 MKIRTYIYGLLT
+1 MKIRVYIYGLLT

-59 VNQLLPITL
+59 VNQSLPITL
-68 VRWDEGLG
+68 VRWDENQG

-81 KTELSATMGIPAT
+81 RTELSATMGTPAT

-99 REIAFDAPQFYKDK
+99 REIAFDTPQFYNNKVGD
-113 EKGVGF
+113 VGF

-127 DEGWVKVKTGD
+127 DADARWVKTDGK
-138 KEEVIDSNH
+138 VIDSNH

-191 VDEECRK
+191 VDDGCK
-198 TWGELTQ
+198 QTWGELTQ

-223 TGDWEPKYSFSTP
+223 TGDWEPEYSFSTP
-236 QPESGPPTS
+236 QPESGTPTYQS
-245 YKLFN
+245 YEILN
-250 DGAQQ
+250 DGALQE
-255 ALPVGMSNA
+255 LPVGMSNA

-273 KPAGGGSIPEGVL
+273 KPAGGGNISDGVL

-300 VAVVRDFKPGYTYNI
+300 VAVVRDFKPGHTYHI
-315 YLKFSEKGIINADV
+315 YLKFSEKGIINAEV
-329 SATDWEYDPDNEY
+329 SATDWVYDSENDYE
-342 VVTQDYGLLTDLSR
+342 VTQDFGLLTDLSR

-386 TKKDGTVIQLP
+386 TKRDGTIIQLP
-397 DRDVHLDIDEVKIL
+397 DKDVHLDIDSVAIL

-416 MELNTDGKMQPITDY
+416 MELDADGKMQPITDY
-431 ATRVNTPIVELL
+431 KERVKAPIVELL

-454 RVPGNKDNSSDY
+454 RVPGNAANSSDY
-466 RLICRGNVKIGAY
+466 RLIYRGNVKIGAY

-522 QRVHSAWSGLYYQW
+522 QPVHSAWSGLYYQW

-546 VDENDDWKDV
+546 VDERPEWADI
-556 WPRNVIDR
+556 WPPKKENRV
-564 AVSVAEAHEKPTAY
+564 VSVTEAHEKPTTY

-635 VSPVSNGTTFA
+635 VSPVSNGKTFA

-679 HDNTEKYTYLYS
+679 HDYTEKYTYLYS

-700 GQTDPKYKGLA
+700 GQTDSKYKGLA

-716 NEKSGA
+716 NENSGA

-727 VADPDQYHV
+727 VADPNQYHV

-835 NGNPSSDKVAAK
+835 NGSPSSDEVAAK
-847 CPVVILDNGKLEDGF
+847 CPVVILDNGKLDDGF

-885 GEILWSWHIWIQPEV
+885 GTILWSWHIWIQPEV

-915 GATYAPANENYESDN
+915 GATYAPADNNFDSEN

-942 RKDPFFPPKGKDNT
+942 RKDPFFPPSGKDNT

-972 KQTQNS
+972 EQRENS

-983 LIPQSVKHPLEFYK
+983 LIPQSVKHPLEFYS

-1043 RVMQHDVFQSANI
+1043 RVMQHDVFESANI
-1056 CSSDNQNNY
+1056 CNANDDTNFSFD
-1065 IISGSNYN
+1065 SGIYN
-1073 SNGIYFKDN
+1073 ENGIYFNDDLSTSKGD
-1082 MTAMGTI
+1082 I

-1096 PNSRA
+1096 PNARGIASDGKFA
-1101 INSAGNFV
+1101 AAGS
-1109 NDNNYRLSTATPYY
+1109 YRLSTATPYY
-1123 NPGGYDNWWQYTPP
+1123 GNTQTLNC
-1137 YVNSREMRW
+1137 REMKW
-1146 SIQYSYYYYYQ
+1146 TSTSIWQDNSS
-1157 VQQNHLNNWMAD
+1157 WMAD